1 MTNFKFSLLA
11 CSIAF
16 ALNASTAYAA
26 GRTNKPTNQTT
37 NQDSNLSEQLEQIN
51 VSGSTENSDTKTPP
65 KIAETVKTAKTLE
78 REQAN
83 NIKDIVKYET
93 GVTVVEAGRFG
104 QSGFAI
110 RGVDENRVAINID
123 GLRQAET
130 LSSQGFKELFEGYG
144 NFNNTRNGAE
154 IETLKEVNIT
164 KGANSIKSGSGSLGG
179 SVIYKTK
186 DARDYLLNK
195 DYYVSYKKGYATENN
210 QSFNTLTL
218 AGRYKK
224 FDALVVTTR
233 RNGHELEN
241 YDYKNADSLTQ
252 GKKREKADPYKI
264 EQDSTL
270 LKLSFNPTENH
281 RFTLAADLYEHRSRG
296 QDLSYTLKYQ
306 RSGNETPEVES
317 RHTNDK
323 TKRRN
328 ISFSYENF
336 SQTPFWDT
344 LKLTYSDQRI
354 KTRARTDEYCDA
366 GVTHCQGTEN
376 PTGLKLTNGK
386 ITRRNG
392 TDLQFKEKGTA
403 ADGTKTYDFDTFID
417 TNNQEIVG
425 KLTRKRAS
433 ETWYDCS
440 IFDCENKIKV
450 FKGENYYGHEGT
462 WKEAELEKKDINGKT
477 FARIKDG
484 GTYKNPIQSILPSSP
499 GFLERLWQE
508 RDLDTNTQQLNL
520 DLTKDFKTWRVEHN
534 LQYGSS
540 YNTTMKRMVNRAG
553 NDATDVQWWAE
564 RTLGTKTEW
573 WNSSEEIPQTCEDTS
588 WSAFLCPRVDP
599 EFSYLLPIKTKGK
612 SVYLFDNVV
621 ITDYLSFDLGYR
633 YDNIHYQPK
642 YKHGVTPK
650 LPDDIVKGLFIPLDN
665 KQSNNSDKVK
675 ENVKQNIDYIAKQ
688 NKKYKA
694 HSYSFASTIDPTSFL
709 RLQLKYSKGFRA
721 PTSDE
726 MYFTFKHP
734 DFTILPNTNLKPE
747 IAKTKEIAFTL
758 HNDDWGFISTSLFKT
773 NYKNFID
780 LIFKEKRNFAVGDR
794 GGNTLP
800 FSLYQNINRDSA
812 VVKGIEI
819 NSKVFLGK
827 MAKFMDGFNLSYKYT
842 YQKGRMNGN
851 IPMNAIQPKTMVYGL
866 GYDHPNHKFG
876 FDFYT
881 THVASKN
888 PEDTYNMFYKEEKKK
903 DSTIKWRS
911 KSYTILDLIGYVQP
925 IKNLTIRAG
934 VYNLTNRKYITW
946 DSARSIRSFGTSNVI
961 DQSTGQGINRF
972 YAPGRNYKMSVQ
984 FEF

>member
-1 MTNFKFSLLA
+1 
-11 CSIAF
+11 
-16 ALNASTAYAA
+16 
-26 GRTNKPTNQTT
+26 
-37 NQDSNLSEQLEQIN
+37 
-51 VSGSTENSDTKTPP
+51 
-65 KIAETVKTAKTLE
+65 
-78 REQAN
+78 
-83 NIKDIVKYET
+83 
-93 GVTVVEAGRFG
+93 
-104 QSGFAI
+104 
-110 RGVDENRVAINID
+110 
-123 GLRQAET
+123 
-130 LSSQGFKELFEGYG
+130 G

-306 RSGNETPEVES
+306 RSGNETDEVDS

-366 GVTHCQGTEN
+366 GVRYCEGTAN
-376 PTGLKLTNGK
+376 PAGLKLTNGK

-392 TDLQFKEKGTA
+392 SDLQFEKKGTSG
-403 ADGTKTYDFDTFID
+403 DIYDFDTFID
-417 TNNQEIVG
+417 TNGQKIKG
-425 KLTRKRAS
+425 KIKLGNPNY
-433 ETWYDCS
+433 TWYDCS
-440 IFDCENKIKV
+440 LFDCTKKMKV
-450 FKGENYYGHEGT
+450 FEGNSSSGYDGK
-462 WKEAELEKKDINGKT
+462 WKESELKIEEINGKK
-477 FARIKDG
+477 FAKIKNE
-484 GTYKNPIQSILPSSP
+484 TNSSKIKSILPYSP
-499 GFLERLWQE
+499 GYLEHLWQE

-540 YNTTMKRMVNRAG
+540 YNTTMKRMVNRVG
-553 NDATDVQWWAE
+553 NDASDVQWWAE
-564 RTLGTKTEW
+564 RTLGIKTEYYPKYR
-573 WNSSEEIPQTCEDTS
+573 EIPETCENTSS
-588 WSAFLCPRVDP
+588 WSANLCPRVDP
-599 EFSYLLPIKTKGK
+599 KFSFLLPIKTKEK

-650 LPDDIVKGLFIPLDN
+650 LPDDIVKGLFIPLPKGESCSWCASGHYEPNED
-665 KQSNNSDKVK
+665 QI
-675 ENVKQNIDYIAKQ
+675 KQNVIDNINYIASQK
-688 NKKYKA
+688 KKYKA

-773 NYKNFID
+773 
-780 LIFKEKRNFAVGDR
+780 
-794 GGNTLP
+794 
-800 FSLYQNINRDSA
+800 
-812 VVKGIEI
+812 
-819 NSKVFLGK
+819 
-827 MAKFMDGFNLSYKYT
+827 
-842 YQKGRMNGN
+842 
-851 IPMNAIQPKTMVYGL
+851 
-866 GYDHPNHKFG
+866 
-876 FDFYT
+876 
-881 THVASKN
+881 
-888 PEDTYNMFYKEEKKK
+888 
-903 DSTIKWRS
+903 
-911 KSYTILDLIGYVQP
+911 
-925 IKNLTIRAG
+925 
-934 VYNLTNRKYITW
+934 
-946 DSARSIRSFGTSNVI
+946 
-961 DQSTGQGINRF
+961 
-972 YAPGRNYKMSVQ
+972 
-984 FEF
+984 

>member
-1 MTNFKFSLLA
+1 M
-11 CSIAF
+11 
-16 ALNASTAYAA
+16 
-26 GRTNKPTNQTT
+26 
-37 NQDSNLSEQLEQIN
+37 N

-164 KGANSIKSGSGSLGG
+164 KGADSIKNGSGSLGG

-186 DARDYLLNK
+186 DARDYLINK

-224 FDALVVTTR
+224 FDVLVVTTS

-241 YDYKNADSLTQ
+241 YGYKNYNDKIQ

-281 RFTLAADLYEHRSRG
+281 RFTFAADLYEHRSRG

-306 RSGNETPEVES
+306 KTDPNLAEVDS

-344 LKLTYSDQRI
+344 LKITYSDQRI

-366 GVTHCQGTEN
+366 GVRHCEGTDN
-376 PTGLKLTNGK
+376 PTGLKVTDGK
-386 ITRRNG
+386 ITRRDG
-392 TDLQFKEKGTA
+392 SELQFEKKNKNNN
-403 ADGTKTYDFDTFID
+403 DEYNFNRFID
-417 TNNQEIVG
+417 TDGQVIDKG
-425 KLTRKRAS
+425 IKLGRTS

-440 IFDCENKIKV
+440 IFNCEKGTKIKV
-450 FKGENYYGHEGT
+450 FEGNNSYGHDGK
-462 WKEAELEKKDINGKT
+462 WKDVDLEIKTLNGKK
-477 FARIKDG
+477 FARINNINNSSKI
-484 GTYKNPIQSILPSSP
+484 KSILPSSP
-499 GFLERLWQE
+499 GYLERLWQE

-520 DLTKDFKTWRVEHN
+520 DLTKDFKTWHIEHN
-534 LQYGSS
+534 LQYGGS
-540 YNTTMKRMVNRAG
+540 YNTSMKRMVNRAG
-553 NDATDVQWWAE
+553 NDASDVQWWATP
-564 RTLGTKTEW
+564 TLGENLFGKPHTCAT
-573 WNSSEEIPQTCEDTS
+573 SSD
-588 WSAFLCPRVDP
+588 AYNANLCPRVDP
-599 EFSYLLPIKTKGK
+599 EFSYLLPIKTTGK

-642 YKHGVTPK
+642 YKHGITPK
-650 LPDDIVKGLFIPLDN
+650 LPDDIVKGLFIPLEKN
-665 KQSNNSDKVK
+665 KNDDEVK
-675 ENVKQNIDYIAKQ
+675 KNVQQNIDYIAKQ

-694 HSYSFASTIDPTSFL
+694 HSYSFVSTIDPTSFL
-709 RLQLKYSKGFRA
+709 RLQLKYSKGFRT

-734 DFTILPNTNLKPE
+734 DFTILPNTDLKPE

-758 HNDDWGFISTSLFKT
+758 HHDDWGFISTSLFKT
-773 NYKNFID
+773 NYRDFID
-780 LIFKEKRNFAVGDR
+780 LVYKGEKKFKVGKPKDQ
-794 GGNTLP
+794 GEISFDT
-800 FSLYQNINRDSA
+800 FQNINRDSA

-842 YQKGRMNGN
+842 YQKGRINGN

-866 GYDHPNHKFG
+866 GYDHPSQKFG
-876 FDFYT
+876 FNFYA
-881 THVASKN
+881 THVATKN
-888 PEDTYNMFYKEEKKK
+888 PEDTYNMFYKEEGKT

-961 DQSTGQGINRF
+961 EQSTGLGINRF

>member
-1 MTNFKFSLLA
+1 M
-11 CSIAF
+11 
-16 ALNASTAYAA
+16 
-26 GRTNKPTNQTT
+26 
-37 NQDSNLSEQLEQIN
+37 
-51 VSGSTENSDTKTPP
+51 
-65 KIAETVKTAKTLE
+65 
-78 REQAN
+78 
-83 NIKDIVKYET
+83 
-93 GVTVVEAGRFG
+93 
-104 QSGFAI
+104 
-110 RGVDENRVAINID
+110 
-123 GLRQAET
+123 
-130 LSSQGFKELFEGYG
+130 
-144 NFNNTRNGAE
+144 
-154 IETLKEVNIT
+154 
-164 KGANSIKSGSGSLGG
+164 
-179 SVIYKTK
+179 
-186 DARDYLLNK
+186 
-195 DYYVSYKKGYATENN
+195 
-210 QSFNTLTL
+210 
-218 AGRYKK
+218 
-224 FDALVVTTR
+224 VTTS

-241 YDYKNADSLTQ
+241 YGYKNYNDKIQ

-270 LKLSFNPTENH
+270 LKFSFNPTENH

-296 QDLSYTLKYQ
+296 QDLSYTLKYLK
-306 RSGNETPEVES
+306 TLDLPEDDS

-344 LKLTYSDQRI
+344 LKITFSKQKI

-366 GVTHCQGTEN
+366 GVRYCAGTDN

-386 ITRRNG
+386 ITRRDG
-392 TDLQFKEKGTA
+392 TDLKFKEKTTN
-403 ADGTKTYDFDTFID
+403 GTKGYDLDTFID
-417 TNNQEIVG
+417 TDDQEIKD
-425 KLTRKRAS
+425 KLTLRRAS

-440 IFDCENKIKV
+440 LYDCKKPV
-450 FKGENYYGHEGT
+450 TY
-462 WKEAELEKKDINGKT
+462 WKTVGWTKTAQKESLMLNDKFEQNGKT
-477 FARIKDG
+477 FARKKDADNK
-484 GTYKNPIQSILPSSP
+484 TYSILPSSP
-499 GFLERLWQE
+499 GYLERLWQE

-564 RTLGTKTEW
+564 RTLGKKYDFWTQKDTVE
-573 WNSSEEIPQTCEDTS
+573 TCEDAS
-588 WSAFLCPRVDP
+588 WNPNLCPRVDP
-599 EFSYLLPIKTKGK
+599 EFSYLLPIKTKEK

-650 LPDDIVKGLFIPLDN
+650 LPDDIVKGLFIPLPSGKNTNGDAE
-665 KQSNNSDKVK
+665 VK
-675 ENVKQNIDYIAKQ
+675 KNVQENIDYIAKQ

-780 LIFKEKRNFAVGDR
+780 LVYKGKREFEVGKPDDK
-794 GGNTLP
+794 GKIS

-842 YQKGRMNGN
+842 YQKGRMDGN

-866 GYDHPNHKFG
+866 GYDHPSQKFG
-876 FDFYT
+876 FNFYT

-888 PEDTYNMFYKEEKKK
+888 PEDTYDIYAEDKRQT
-903 DSTIKWRS
+903 DTSIKWRS

-961 DQSTGQGINRF
+961 EQTTGLGINRF

>member
-1 MTNFKFSLLA
+1 MQ
-11 CSIAF
+11 
-16 ALNASTAYAA
+16 LNQ
-26 GRTNKPTNQTT
+26 PT

-224 FDALVVTTR
+224 FDVLVVTTS

-241 YDYKNADSLTQ
+241 YGYKNYNDKIQ

-281 RFTLAADLYEHRSRG
+281 RFTFAADLYEHRSRG
-296 QDLSYTLKYQ
+296 KDLSYTLKYQ
-306 RSGNETPEVES
+306 RSGHETPEVES

-328 ISFSYENF
+328 ISFSYENY

-344 LKLTYSDQRI
+344 LKITYSDQHI
-354 KTRARTDEYCDA
+354 KTRARTDDYCDA
-366 GVTHCQGTEN
+366 GVRHCKGTEN
-376 PTGLKLTNGK
+376 PAGLTVTDGK
-386 ITRRNG
+386 ITRRDGSPLEFEEINNTATTNG
-392 TDLQFKEKGTA
+392 SSD
-403 ADGTKTYDFDTFID
+403 KTYDFDTFID
-417 TNNQEIVG
+417 TNGQKIKG
-425 KLTRKRAS
+425 KLNLGNANT
-433 ETWYDCS
+433 TWYDCL
-440 IFDCENKIKV
+440 IFDCENKTKIKV
-450 FKGENYYGHEGT
+450 FEGNSSSGYVGK
-462 WKEAELEKKDINGKT
+462 WKESELEIENLNGKN
-477 FARIKDG
+477 FARIKDRKDKSG
-484 GTYKNPIQSILPSSP
+484 RYNDPKIKSILPSSP
-499 GFLERLWQE
+499 GYLERLWQE

-553 NDATDVQWWAE
+553 YDATDVQWWATP
-564 RTLGTKTEW
+564 TLGKNIFDKPHTCKTTYEW
-573 WNSSEEIPQTCEDTS
+573 KAN
-588 WSAFLCPRVDP
+588 LCPVVDP
-599 EFSYLLPIKTKGK
+599 EFSYLLPIKTKEK

-633 YDNIHYQPK
+633 YDNIGYKPHYIAGIK
-642 YKHGVTPK
+642 PK
-650 LPDDIVKGLFIPLDN
+650 LPDDIVKGLYIPLPKGEEIWWNPGHYYDPTEE
-665 KQSNNSDKVK
+665 QI
-675 ENVKQNIDYIAKQ
+675 KQNAIDNIKYISNQK
-688 NKKYKA
+688 KKYKA
-694 HSYSFASTIDPTSFL
+694 HSYSFALTIDPTNFL

-734 DFTILPNTNLKPE
+734 DFTILPNTDLKPE

-773 NYKNFID
+773 NYRDFID
-780 LIFKEKRNFAVGDR
+780 LVYKGEKKFKVGKPGD
-794 GGNTLP
+794 
-800 FSLYQNINRDSA
+800 
-812 VVKGIEI
+812 E
-819 NSKVFLGK
+819 
-827 MAKFMDGFNLSYKYT
+827 
-842 YQKGRMNGN
+842 GN
-851 IPMNAIQPKTMVYGL
+851 I
-866 GYDHPNHKFG
+866 
-876 FDFYT
+876 
-881 THVASKN
+881 
-888 PEDTYNMFYKEEKKK
+888 
-903 DSTIKWRS
+903 
-911 KSYTILDLIGYVQP
+911 
-925 IKNLTIRAG
+925 
-934 VYNLTNRKYITW
+934 
-946 DSARSIRSFGTSNVI
+946 SFNI
-961 DQSTGQGINRF
+961 F
-972 YAPGRNYKMSVQ
+972 
-984 FEF
+984 

>member
-1 MTNFKFSLLA
+1 
-11 CSIAF
+11 
-16 ALNASTAYAA
+16 
-26 GRTNKPTNQTT
+26 
-37 NQDSNLSEQLEQIN
+37 SNVSEQLEQIN
-51 VSGSTENSDTKTPP
+51 VSGSTENTDTKAPP

-164 KGANSIKSGSGSLGG
+164 KGADSIKNGSGSLGG

-224 FDALVVTTR
+224 FDVLVVTTN

-241 YDYKNADSLTQ
+241 YGYKNYNDKIQ

-281 RFTLAADLYEHRSRG
+281 RFTFAADLYEHRSRG

-306 RSGNETPEVES
+306 RSGHEEPEVDS

-344 LKLTYSDQRI
+344 LKITYSDQRI

-366 GVTHCQGTEN
+366 GVRHCEGTDN

-386 ITRRNG
+386 ITRRDG
-392 TDLQFKEKGTA
+392 TELQFEEEKNTTTNSK
-403 ADGTKTYDFDTFID
+403 DKIYNFKKFID
-417 TNNQEIVG
+417 TDKKVIED
-425 KLTRKRAS
+425 KLALGYTS
-433 ETWYDCS
+433 DTWYDCS
-440 IFDCENKIKV
+440 IFDCKNKIKV
-450 FKGENYYGHEGT
+450 FEGNKFYGHDGK
-462 WKEAELEKKDINGKT
+462 WKEVELETKTLNGKT
-477 FARIKDG
+477 FARIKNE
-484 GTYKNPIQSILPSSP
+484 KNDRKIKSILPSSP
-499 GFLERLWQE
+499 GYLERLWQE

-520 DLTKDFKTWRVEHN
+520 DLTKDFKTWHIEHN
-534 LQYGSS
+534 LQYGGS
-540 YNTTMKRMVNRAG
+540 YNTAMKRMVNRAG
-553 NDATDVQWWAE
+553 NDASDVQWWAK
-564 RTLGTKTEW
+564 RTLGTKTDW
-573 WNSSEEIPQTCEDTS
+573 STQQEIPETCENTYSS
-588 WSAFLCPRVDP
+588 WNANLCPRVDP
-599 EFSYLLPIKTKGK
+599 EFSYLLPIKTTGK

-642 YKHGVTPK
+642 YKHGITPK
-650 LPDDIVKGLFIPLDN
+650 LPDDIVKGLFIPLDP
-665 KQSNNSDKVK
+665 NSSADKVK
-675 ENVKQNIDYIAKQ
+675 ENVQQNIDYIAKQ

-694 HSYSFASTIDPTSFL
+694 HSYSFVSTIDPTSFL
-709 RLQLKYSKGFRA
+709 RLQLKYSKGFRT

-734 DFTILPNTNLKPE
+734 DFTILPNTDLKPE
-747 IAKTKEIAFTL
+747 IAKTREIAFTL

-780 LIFKEKRNFAVGDR
+780 LIFKERKDFTLGS
-794 GGNTLP
+794 GGKSLP
-800 FSLYQNINRDSA
+800 FSLYQNINRDNASL
-812 VVKGIEI
+812 KGIEI

-851 IPMNAIQPKTMVYGL
+851 IPMNAIQPRTMVYGL

-888 PEDTYNMFYKEEKKK
+888 PEDTYNIFYKEEGKT

-961 DQSTGQGINRF
+961 DQTTGLGINRF

>member
-1 MTNFKFSLLA
+1 
-11 CSIAF
+11 
-16 ALNASTAYAA
+16 
-26 GRTNKPTNQTT
+26 
-37 NQDSNLSEQLEQIN
+37 QIN
-51 VSGSTENSDTKTPP
+51 VSGSTENSDSKTPP

-296 QDLSYTLKYQ
+296 QDLSYTLKYLK
-306 RSGNETPEVES
+306 TLDLPEDDS

-344 LKLTYSDQRI
+344 LKITFSKQKI

-366 GVTHCQGTEN
+366 GVRYCAGTDN
-376 PTGLKLTNGK
+376 PAGLKLTDGK
-386 ITRRNG
+386 ITRRDG
-392 TDLQFKEKGTA
+392 TELQFEEIKNKKTTTNSE
-403 ADGTKTYDFDTFID
+403 DKTYNFNRFID
-417 TNNQEIVG
+417 TDNKVIEG
-425 KLTRKRAS
+425 KLNLGNADD
-433 ETWYDCS
+433 TWYDCS
-440 IFDCENKIKV
+440 RFDCEKDKTIQV
-450 FKGENYYGHEGT
+450 FEGEYSYGHKGK
-462 WKEAELEKKDINGKT
+462 WKKSELEIENLNGKKL
-477 FARIKDG
+477 ARIKDRKD
-484 GTYKNPIQSILPSSP
+484 KNGRYNTKIKSILPYSP
-499 GFLERLWQE
+499 GYLERLWQE

-553 NDATDVQWWAE
+553 NDATDVQWWATP
-564 RTLGTKTEW
+564 TLGK
-573 WNSSEEIPQTCEDTS
+573 NIFDKPRTCEDS
-588 WSAFLCPRVDP
+588 WKAHLCPRVDP
-599 EFSYLLPIKTKGK
+599 EFSFLLPIKTK
-612 SVYLFDNVV
+612 
-621 ITDYLSFDLGYR
+621 
-633 YDNIHYQPK
+633 
-642 YKHGVTPK
+642 
-650 LPDDIVKGLFIPLDN
+650 
-665 KQSNNSDKVK
+665 
-675 ENVKQNIDYIAKQ
+675 
-688 NKKYKA
+688 
-694 HSYSFASTIDPTSFL
+694 
-709 RLQLKYSKGFRA
+709 
-721 PTSDE
+721 
-726 MYFTFKHP
+726 
-734 DFTILPNTNLKPE
+734 
-747 IAKTKEIAFTL
+747 
-758 HNDDWGFISTSLFKT
+758 
-773 NYKNFID
+773 
-780 LIFKEKRNFAVGDR
+780 EK
-794 GGNTLP
+794 
-800 FSLYQNINRDSA
+800 
-812 VVKGIEI
+812 
-819 NSKVFLGK
+819 
-827 MAKFMDGFNLSYKYT
+827 
-842 YQKGRMNGN
+842 
-851 IPMNAIQPKTMVYGL
+851 
-866 GYDHPNHKFG
+866 
-876 FDFYT
+876 
-881 THVASKN
+881 
-888 PEDTYNMFYKEEKKK
+888 
-903 DSTIKWRS
+903 
-911 KSYTILDLIGYVQP
+911 
-925 IKNLTIRAG
+925 
-934 VYNLTNRKYITW
+934 
-946 DSARSIRSFGTSNVI
+946 
-961 DQSTGQGINRF
+961 
-972 YAPGRNYKMSVQ
+972 
-984 FEF
+984 

>member
-1 MTNFKFSLLA
+1 
-11 CSIAF
+11 
-16 ALNASTAYAA
+16 
-26 GRTNKPTNQTT
+26 
-37 NQDSNLSEQLEQIN
+37 
-51 VSGSTENSDTKTPP
+51 
-65 KIAETVKTAKTLE
+65 
-78 REQAN
+78 
-83 NIKDIVKYET
+83 KDIVKYET

-224 FDALVVTTR
+224 FDALVVTTS

-344 LKLTYSDQRI
+344 LKITFSKQKI

-366 GVTHCQGTEN
+366 GVRYCEGTAN
-376 PTGLKLTNGK
+376 PAGLKLTKGK
-386 ITRRNG
+386 ITRRDG
-392 TDLQFKEKGTA
+392 TELQFEEIKNKTTTTNSK
-403 ADGTKTYDFDTFID
+403 DKTYNFNRFID
-417 TNNQEIVG
+417 TDNNVIEG
-425 KLTRKRAS
+425 KLTLGNAD

-440 IFDCENKIKV
+440 IFNCTNGAKMKV
-450 FKGENYYGHEGT
+450 FEGKNYYGYEGNL
-462 WKEAELEKKDINGKT
+462 KEVDLETEVLNGRK
-477 FARIKDG
+477 FARIKD
-484 GTYKNPIQSILPSSP
+484 KDNRKIKSILPYSP
-499 GFLERLWQE
+499 GYLERLWQE

-564 RTLGTKTEW
+564 RTLGKKYDFWTGQETLR
-573 WNSSEEIPQTCEDTS
+573 TCEDS
-588 WSAFLCPRVDP
+588 WKAHLCPRVDP
-599 EFSYLLPIKTKGK
+599 EFSYLLPIKTKEK

-642 YKHGVTPK
+642 YKHGITPK
-650 LPDDIVKGLFIPLDN
+650 LPDDIVKGLFIPLN
-665 KQSNNSDKVK
+665 PSSNTEEEVK
-675 ENVKQNIDYIAKQ
+675 KNVQQNIDYIAKQ

-694 HSYSFASTIDPTSFL
+694 HSYSFVSTIDPTSFL
-709 RLQLKYSKGFRA
+709 RLQLKYSKGFRT

-734 DFTILPNTNLKPE
+734 DFTILPNTDLKPE

-758 HNDDWGFISTSLFKT
+758 HHDDWGFISTSLFKT

-780 LIFKEKRNFAVGDR
+780 LIFKERKDFTLGS
-794 GGNTLP
+794 GGKSLP
-800 FSLYQNINRDSA
+800 FSLYQNINRDNASL
-812 VVKGIEI
+812 KGIEI

-888 PEDTYNMFYKEEKKK
+888 PEDTYNMFYKEEQKK

-961 DQSTGQGINRF
+961 EQTTGLGINRF

>member
-1 MTNFKFSLLA
+1 
-11 CSIAF
+11 
-16 ALNASTAYAA
+16 
-26 GRTNKPTNQTT
+26 
-37 NQDSNLSEQLEQIN
+37 IN

-164 KGANSIKSGSGSLGG
+164 KGADSIKNGSGSLGG

-186 DARDYLLNK
+186 DARDYLINK

-224 FDALVVTTR
+224 FDVLVVTTS

-241 YDYKNADSLTQ
+241 YGYKNYNDKIQ
-252 GKKREKADPYKI
+252 GKRREKADPYKI

-281 RFTLAADLYEHRSRG
+281 RFTFAADLYEHRSRG

-306 RSGNETPEVES
+306 RSGNETPEVDS

-366 GVTHCQGTEN
+366 GVRHCEGTDN

-392 TDLQFKEKGTA
+392 SDLQFKKK
-403 ADGTKTYDFDTFID
+403 DGSNDYDSDKFID
-417 TNNQEIVG
+417 TDDQVIEG
-425 KLTRKRAS
+425 KLALRRAS

-440 IFDCENKIKV
+440 IFNCKDKKIKAFENK
-450 FKGENYYGHEGT
+450 NSYGYDGN
-462 WKEAELEKKDINGKT
+462 WKEFELETKTLNGKT
-477 FARIKDG
+477 FARIKD
-484 GTYKNPIQSILPSSP
+484 KNDGNYNKIKSILPSSP
-499 GFLERLWQE
+499 GYLERLWQE

-520 DLTKDFKTWRVEHN
+520 DLTKDFKTWHIEHN
-534 LQYGSS
+534 LQYGGS
-540 YNTTMKRMVNRAG
+540 YNTAMKRMVNRAG
-553 NDATDVQWWAE
+553 YDAYDVQWWAK
-564 RTLGTKTEW
+564 RTLGTRYDFWTQQDIVETCATT
-573 WNSSEEIPQTCEDTS
+573 SSD
-588 WSAFLCPRVDP
+588 AYNANLCPRVDP
-599 EFSYLLPIKTKGK
+599 EFSYLLPIKTTGK
-612 SVYLFDNVV
+612 SVYLFDNFV

-642 YKHGVTPK
+642 YKHGITPK
-650 LPDDIVKGLFIPLDN
+650 LPDDIVKGLFIPLDP
-665 KQSNNSDKVK
+665 NSKTEEDVK
-675 ENVKQNIDYIAKQ
+675 KNVQQNIDYIAKQ

-694 HSYSFASTIDPTSFL
+694 HSYSFVSTIDPTSFL
-709 RLQLKYSKGFRA
+709 RLQLKYSKGFRT

-734 DFTILPNTNLKPE
+734 DFTILPNTDLKPE

-780 LIFKEKRNFAVGDR
+780 LIFKEKRSFKVGKP
-794 GGNTLP
+794 GSQGETLP
-800 FSLYQNINRDSA
+800 FSLYQNINRDNASL
-812 VVKGIEI
+812 KGIEI

-851 IPMNAIQPKTMVYGL
+851 IPMNAIQPRTMVYGL

-888 PEDTYNMFYKEEKKK
+888 PEDTYNMFYKEEKKP

>member
-1 MTNFKFSLLA
+1 M
-11 CSIAF
+11 
-16 ALNASTAYAA
+16 
-26 GRTNKPTNQTT
+26 
-37 NQDSNLSEQLEQIN
+37 
-51 VSGSTENSDTKTPP
+51 
-65 KIAETVKTAKTLE
+65 
-78 REQAN
+78 
-83 NIKDIVKYET
+83 VKYET

-306 RSGNETPEVES
+306 KTNSDLAEDDS

-344 LKLTYSDQRI
+344 LKITYSDQRI
-354 KTRARTDEYCDA
+354 KTRARTDDYCDA
-366 GVTHCQGTEN
+366 GVRHCKGTEN
-376 PTGLKLTNGK
+376 PAGLTVTNGK

-392 TDLQFKEKGTA
+392 SDLQFKESTSKG
-403 ADGTKTYDFDTFID
+403 YIDFKKFID
-417 TNNQEIVG
+417 INDQVIQD
-425 KLTRKRAS
+425 KLARKRSS

-440 IFDCENKIKV
+440 IFNCTNGAKMKVFEGKKYYGDEGNLKEVELETKEINGRKFAKIKHPDR
-450 FKGENYYGHEGT
+450 KIY
-462 WKEAELEKKDINGKT
+462 
-477 FARIKDG
+477 
-484 GTYKNPIQSILPSSP
+484 SIFPYSP
-499 GFLERLWQE
+499 GYLDRLWQE

-553 NDATDVQWWAE
+553 NDATDVQWWATP
-564 RTLGTKTEW
+564 TLGETE
-573 WNSSEEIPQTCEDTS
+573 TC
-588 WSAFLCPRVDP
+588 AYLYNANLCPRVDP
-599 EFSYLLPIKTKGK
+599 EFSFLLPIKTKEK

-650 LPDDIVKGLFIPLDN
+650 LPDDIVKGLFIPLPDN
-665 KQSNNSDKVK
+665 QSSNSDKVK

-773 NYKNFID
+773 NYRDFID
-780 LIFKEKRNFAVGDR
+780 LVYKGKKDFKLVS
-794 GGNTLP
+794 GGSTLP

-842 YQKGRMNGN
+842 YQKGRMDGN

-866 GYDHPNHKFG
+866 GYDHPSQKFG
-876 FDFYT
+876 FNFYT

-888 PEDTYNMFYKEEKKK
+888 PEDTYDIYAEDKKQTNT
-903 DSTIKWRS
+903 SIKWRS

-961 DQSTGQGINRF
+961 EQSTGLGINRF

>member
-1 MTNFKFSLLA
+1 MTNFRLNVLA
-11 CSIAF
+11 YSVMLGLTAGV
-16 ALNASTAYAA
+16 AYAA
-26 GRTNKPTNQTT
+26 QPTNQ
-37 NQDSNLSEQLEQIN
+37 NSNVSEQLEQIN

-224 FDALVVTTR
+224 FDALVVTTS

-241 YDYKNADSLTQ
+241 YGYKNYNDKIQ

-270 LKLSFNPTENH
+270 LKFSFNPTENH

-306 RSGNETPEVES
+306 RSGHETPEVES

-366 GVTHCQGTEN
+366 GVRHCQGTEN
-376 PTGLKLTNGK
+376 PAGLKLTDGK
-386 ITRRNG
+386 ITRRDG
-392 TDLQFKEKGTA
+392 SELKFKEIDK
-403 ADGTKTYDFDTFID
+403 KNKIYDFSKLID
-417 TNNQEIVG
+417 TNGEEIESG
-425 KLTRKRAS
+425 ITRNYD
-433 ETWYDCS
+433 EVWYDCS
-440 IFDCENKIKV
+440 IFDCKDSTKMKV
-450 FKGENYYGHEGT
+450 AEGT
-462 WKEAELEKKDINGKT
+462 SPYGYQGKWKNDVQLEEKNINGRT
-477 FARIKDG
+477 FARIKN
-484 GTYKNPIQSILPSSP
+484 GTYRKTFPILPSSP
-499 GFLERLWQE
+499 GYLERLWQE

-553 NDATDVQWWAE
+553 NDATDVQWWAK
-564 RTLGTKTEW
+564 RTLGFK
-573 WNSSEEIPQTCEDTS
+573 TS
-588 WSAFLCPRVDP
+588 WSAPPDTPETCEGSYTWNAFLCPRVDP
-599 EFSYLLPIKTKGK
+599 EFSYLLPIKTKEK

-665 KQSNNSDKVK
+665 NQSSNTNKVK
-675 ENVKQNIDYIAKQ
+675 ENVQKNIDYIAKQ

-726 MYFTFKHP
+726 MY
-734 DFTILPNTNLKPE
+734 
-747 IAKTKEIAFTL
+747 
-758 HNDDWGFISTSLFKT
+758 
-773 NYKNFID
+773 
-780 LIFKEKRNFAVGDR
+780 
-794 GGNTLP
+794 
-800 FSLYQNINRDSA
+800 
-812 VVKGIEI
+812 
-819 NSKVFLGK
+819 
-827 MAKFMDGFNLSYKYT
+827 
-842 YQKGRMNGN
+842 
-851 IPMNAIQPKTMVYGL
+851 
-866 GYDHPNHKFG
+866 
-876 FDFYT
+876 
-881 THVASKN
+881 
-888 PEDTYNMFYKEEKKK
+888 
-903 DSTIKWRS
+903 
-911 KSYTILDLIGYVQP
+911 
-925 IKNLTIRAG
+925 
-934 VYNLTNRKYITW
+934 
-946 DSARSIRSFGTSNVI
+946 
-961 DQSTGQGINRF
+961 
-972 YAPGRNYKMSVQ
+972 
-984 FEF
+984 

>member
-1 MTNFKFSLLA
+1 
-11 CSIAF
+11 
-16 ALNASTAYAA
+16 
-26 GRTNKPTNQTT
+26 
-37 NQDSNLSEQLEQIN
+37 
-51 VSGSTENSDTKTPP
+51 
-65 KIAETVKTAKTLE
+65 
-78 REQAN
+78 
-83 NIKDIVKYET
+83 
-93 GVTVVEAGRFG
+93 
-104 QSGFAI
+104 
-110 RGVDENRVAINID
+110 RVAINID

-224 FDALVVTTR
+224 FDVLVVTTS

-241 YDYKNADSLTQ
+241 YGYKNYNDKIQ

-281 RFTLAADLYEHRSRG
+281 RFTFAADLYEHRSRG

-344 LKLTYSDQRI
+344 LKITFSKQKI

-366 GVTHCQGTEN
+366 GVRHCQGTEN
-376 PTGLKLTNGK
+376 PTGLKLTKGK
-386 ITRRNG
+386 ITRRDG
-392 TDLQFKEKGTA
+392 SDLQFKEKKAGA
-403 ADGTKTYDFDTFID
+403 NGAGKTYDFDTFID

-564 RTLGTKTEW
+564 RTLGFKTSWYAPEGTP
-573 WNSSEEIPQTCEDTS
+573 ETCEDAS
-588 WSAFLCPRVDP
+588 WNANLCPRVDP
-599 EFSYLLPIKTKGK
+599 EFSYLLPIKTKEK

-621 ITDYLSFDLGYR
+621 ITDYLSFDLG
-633 YDNIHYQPK
+633 
-642 YKHGVTPK
+642 
-650 LPDDIVKGLFIPLDN
+650 
-665 KQSNNSDKVK
+665 
-675 ENVKQNIDYIAKQ
+675 
-688 NKKYKA
+688 
-694 HSYSFASTIDPTSFL
+694 
-709 RLQLKYSKGFRA
+709 
-721 PTSDE
+721 
-726 MYFTFKHP
+726 
-734 DFTILPNTNLKPE
+734 
-747 IAKTKEIAFTL
+747 
-758 HNDDWGFISTSLFKT
+758 
-773 NYKNFID
+773 
-780 LIFKEKRNFAVGDR
+780 
-794 GGNTLP
+794 
-800 FSLYQNINRDSA
+800 
-812 VVKGIEI
+812 
-819 NSKVFLGK
+819 
-827 MAKFMDGFNLSYKYT
+827 
-842 YQKGRMNGN
+842 
-851 IPMNAIQPKTMVYGL
+851 
-866 GYDHPNHKFG
+866 
-876 FDFYT
+876 
-881 THVASKN
+881 
-888 PEDTYNMFYKEEKKK
+888 
-903 DSTIKWRS
+903 
-911 KSYTILDLIGYVQP
+911 
-925 IKNLTIRAG
+925 
-934 VYNLTNRKYITW
+934 
-946 DSARSIRSFGTSNVI
+946 
-961 DQSTGQGINRF
+961 
-972 YAPGRNYKMSVQ
+972 
-984 FEF
+984 

>member
-1 MTNFKFSLLA
+1 M
-11 CSIAF
+11 
-16 ALNASTAYAA
+16 
-26 GRTNKPTNQTT
+26 
-37 NQDSNLSEQLEQIN
+37 
-51 VSGSTENSDTKTPP
+51 
-65 KIAETVKTAKTLE
+65 
-78 REQAN
+78 
-83 NIKDIVKYET
+83 
-93 GVTVVEAGRFG
+93 
-104 QSGFAI
+104 
-110 RGVDENRVAINID
+110 
-123 GLRQAET
+123 
-130 LSSQGFKELFEGYG
+130 
-144 NFNNTRNGAE
+144 
-154 IETLKEVNIT
+154 
-164 KGANSIKSGSGSLGG
+164 
-179 SVIYKTK
+179 
-186 DARDYLLNK
+186 
-195 DYYVSYKKGYATENN
+195 
-210 QSFNTLTL
+210 
-218 AGRYKK
+218 
-224 FDALVVTTR
+224 VTTS

-296 QDLSYTLKYQ
+296 QDLSYTLKYLK
-306 RSGNETPEVES
+306 TLDLPEDDS

-344 LKLTYSDQRI
+344 LKITFSKQKI

-366 GVTHCQGTEN
+366 GVRYCAGTDN
-376 PTGLKLTNGK
+376 PAGLKLTDGK
-386 ITRRNG
+386 ITRRDG
-392 TDLQFKEKGTA
+392 SPLQFQKKDTGN
-403 ADGTKTYDFDTFID
+403 DTYDFKKFID
-417 TNNQEIVG
+417 TDDRVIEN
-425 KLTRKRAS
+425 KLDLKRSS

-440 IFDCENKIKV
+440 IFNCEKGTKIQV
-450 FKGENYYGHEGT
+450 FAGNNYYGYDGKL
-462 WKEAELEKKDINGKT
+462 KESELEIENLNGKK
-477 FARIKDG
+477 FARIKDR
-484 GTYKNPIQSILPSSP
+484 KDENNRDNNKIKSIFPSSP
-499 GFLERLWQE
+499 GYLDRLWQE

-573 WNSSEEIPQTCEDTS
+573 STGKEIPQTCEYS
-588 WSAFLCPRVDP
+588 YNANLCPRVDP
-599 EFSYLLPIKTKGK
+599 EFSFLLPIKTKEK

-650 LPDDIVKGLFIPLDN
+650 LPDDIVKGLFIPLPN
-665 KQSNNSDKVK
+665 GKKNSNNDDAEVK
-675 ENVKQNIDYIAKQ
+675 KNVQQNIDYIAKQ

-780 LIFKEKRNFAVGDR
+780 LVYKGKQSFKLVSGGD
-794 GGNTLP
+794 TLP

-842 YQKGRMNGN
+842 YQKGRINGN

-866 GYDHPNHKFG
+866 GYDHPSQKFG
-876 FDFYT
+876 FNFYT

-888 PEDTYNMFYKEEKKK
+888 PEDTYDIYAEDKKQI
-903 DSTIKWRS
+903 DTSIKWRS

>member
-1 MTNFKFSLLA
+1 
-11 CSIAF
+11 
-16 ALNASTAYAA
+16 
-26 GRTNKPTNQTT
+26 
-37 NQDSNLSEQLEQIN
+37 
-51 VSGSTENSDTKTPP
+51 
-65 KIAETVKTAKTLE
+65 
-78 REQAN
+78 
-83 NIKDIVKYET
+83 
-93 GVTVVEAGRFG
+93 
-104 QSGFAI
+104 
-110 RGVDENRVAINID
+110 
-123 GLRQAET
+123 
-130 LSSQGFKELFEGYG
+130 
-144 NFNNTRNGAE
+144 
-154 IETLKEVNIT
+154 
-164 KGANSIKSGSGSLGG
+164 G

-366 GVTHCQGTEN
+366 GVRHCEGTAN
-376 PTGLKLTNGK
+376 PAGLKLTNGE
-386 ITRRNG
+386 ITRRDG
-392 TDLQFKEKGTA
+392 TPLQFKERSTA
-403 ADGTKTYDFDTFID
+403 ADGTKTYDFDKFID
-417 TNNQEIVG
+417 TDENVSGSGIVA
-425 KLTRKRAS
+425 KRAD

-440 IFDCENKIKV
+440 IFNCNDKTKIKV
-450 FKGENYYGHEGT
+450 FEGNKSYGYDGK
-462 WKEAELEKKDINGKT
+462 WKNSFDLETRVFNGKT
-477 FARIKDG
+477 FARIKG
-484 GTYKNPIQSILPSSP
+484 ANNKTYSILPSSP
-499 GFLERLWQE
+499 GYLERLWQE

-564 RTLGTKTEW
+564 RTLGTKKENW
-573 WNSSEEIPQTCEDTS
+573 WSSNEIPRTCEDS
-588 WSAFLCPRVDP
+588 WKAHLCPRVDP
-599 EFSYLLPIKTKGK
+599 EFSYLLPIKTKEK

-650 LPDDIVKGLFIPLDN
+650 LPDDIVKGLFIPL
-665 KQSNNSDKVK
+665 KNNPTPTPDEVK
-675 ENVKQNIDYIAKQ
+675 KNVQQNIDYIAKQ

-758 HNDDWGFISTSLFKT
+758 HHDDWGFISTSLFKT

-780 LIFKEKRNFAVGDR
+780 LIFKGEQDFAVG
-794 GGNTLP
+794 GGGGGRTLP

-842 YQKGRMNGN
+842 YQKGRMDGN

-866 GYDHPNHKFG
+866 GYDHPSQKFG
-876 FDFYT
+876 FNFYA

-888 PEDTYNMFYKEEKKK
+888 PEDTYDIYAKDKKQM
-903 DSTIKWRS
+903 DTSIKWRS

>member
-1 MTNFKFSLLA
+1 
-11 CSIAF
+11 
-16 ALNASTAYAA
+16 
-26 GRTNKPTNQTT
+26 
-37 NQDSNLSEQLEQIN
+37 
-51 VSGSTENSDTKTPP
+51 
-65 KIAETVKTAKTLE
+65 
-78 REQAN
+78 
-83 NIKDIVKYET
+83 
-93 GVTVVEAGRFG
+93 
-104 QSGFAI
+104 
-110 RGVDENRVAINID
+110 
-123 GLRQAET
+123 

-306 RSGNETPEVES
+306 RSGNETDEVDS

-366 GVTHCQGTEN
+366 GVRYCEGTAN
-376 PTGLKLTNGK
+376 PAGLKLTNGK

-392 TDLQFKEKGTA
+392 SDLQFEKKGTSG
-403 ADGTKTYDFDTFID
+403 DIYDFDTFID
-417 TNNQEIVG
+417 TNGQKIKG
-425 KLTRKRAS
+425 KIKLGNPNY
-433 ETWYDCS
+433 TWYDCS
-440 IFDCENKIKV
+440 LFDCTKKMKV
-450 FKGENYYGHEGT
+450 FEGNSSSGYDGK
-462 WKEAELEKKDINGKT
+462 WKESELKIEEINGKK
-477 FARIKDG
+477 FAKIKNE
-484 GTYKNPIQSILPSSP
+484 TNSSKIKSILPYSP
-499 GFLERLWQE
+499 GYLEHLWQE

-540 YNTTMKRMVNRAG
+540 YNTTMKRMVNRVG
-553 NDATDVQWWAE
+553 NDASDVQWWAE
-564 RTLGTKTEW
+564 RTLGIKTEYYPKYR
-573 WNSSEEIPQTCEDTS
+573 EIPETCENTSS
-588 WSAFLCPRVDP
+588 WSANLCPRVDP
-599 EFSYLLPIKTKGK
+599 KFSFLLPIKTKEK

-650 LPDDIVKGLFIPLDN
+650 LPDDIVKGLFIPLPKGESCSWCASGHHEPNED
-665 KQSNNSDKVK
+665 QI
-675 ENVKQNIDYIAKQ
+675 KQNVIDNINYIASQK
-688 NKKYKA
+688 KKYKA

-747 IAKTKEIAFTL
+747 IAKT
-758 HNDDWGFISTSLFKT
+758 
-773 NYKNFID
+773 
-780 LIFKEKRNFAVGDR
+780 
-794 GGNTLP
+794 
-800 FSLYQNINRDSA
+800 
-812 VVKGIEI
+812 
-819 NSKVFLGK
+819 
-827 MAKFMDGFNLSYKYT
+827 
-842 YQKGRMNGN
+842 
-851 IPMNAIQPKTMVYGL
+851 
-866 GYDHPNHKFG
+866 
-876 FDFYT
+876 
-881 THVASKN
+881 
-888 PEDTYNMFYKEEKKK
+888 
-903 DSTIKWRS
+903 
-911 KSYTILDLIGYVQP
+911 
-925 IKNLTIRAG
+925 
-934 VYNLTNRKYITW
+934 
-946 DSARSIRSFGTSNVI
+946 
-961 DQSTGQGINRF
+961 
-972 YAPGRNYKMSVQ
+972 
-984 FEF
+984 

>member
-1 MTNFKFSLLA
+1 
-11 CSIAF
+11 
-16 ALNASTAYAA
+16 
-26 GRTNKPTNQTT
+26 
-37 NQDSNLSEQLEQIN
+37 SEQLEQIN
-51 VSGSTENSDTKTPP
+51 VSGSTENSDSKTPP

-224 FDALVVTTR
+224 FDALVVTTS

-241 YDYKNADSLTQ
+241 YGYKNYNDKIQ

-306 RSGNETPEVES
+306 KTNSDLAEDDS

-328 ISFSYENF
+328 ISFSYENY

-344 LKLTYSDQRI
+344 LKITYSDQRI
-354 KTRARTDEYCDA
+354 KTRARTDDYCDA
-366 GVTHCQGTEN
+366 GVRHCKGTEN
-376 PTGLKLTNGK
+376 PAGLKLTDGE
-386 ITRRNG
+386 ITRRDGSPLQFQKKSMDTTNG
-392 TDLQFKEKGTA
+392 TEEI
-403 ADGTKTYDFDTFID
+403 YDFNKFID
-417 TNNQEIVG
+417 TNKKVIDSGIRPRRIN
-425 KLTRKRAS
+425 

-440 IFDCENKIKV
+440 IFDCENPEKMKV
-450 FKGENYYGHEGT
+450 FEGENSYGTTGT
-462 WKEAELEKKDINGKT
+462 WKKDVELEKRVLNDRN
-477 FARIKDG
+477 FARIKN
-484 GTYKNPIQSILPSSP
+484 KNNSSRIKSILPSSP
-499 GFLERLWQE
+499 GYLERLWQE

-564 RTLGTKTEW
+564 RTLGTKTEYFPVR
-573 WNSSEEIPQTCEDTS
+573 EVPETCENTTSS
-588 WSAFLCPRVDP
+588 WSANLCPRVDP
-599 EFSYLLPIKTKGK
+599 EFSYLLPIKTKEK

-650 LPDDIVKGLFIPLDN
+650 LPDDIVKGLFIPLPKGSPCDYCTDGY
-665 KQSNNSDKVK
+665 SSPD
-675 ENVKQNIDYIAKQ
+675 ENQIKQNVIDNINYIASQK
-688 NKKYKA
+688 KKYKA
-694 HSYSFASTIDPTSFL
+694 HSYSFASTIEPTNFL

-747 IAKTKEIAFTL
+747 ISKTKEIAFTL

-773 NYKNFID
+773 NYRDFID
-780 LIFKEKRNFAVGDR
+780 LVYKGKREFKLVS
-794 GGNTLP
+794 GGSTLP

-842 YQKGRMNGN
+842 YQKGRMDGN

-866 GYDHPNHKFG
+866 GYDHPSQKFG
-876 FDFYT
+876 FNFYA
-881 THVASKN
+881 THVATKN
-888 PEDTYNMFYKEEKKK
+888 PEDTYDIYAKERGER
-903 DSTIKWRS
+903 DTTIKWRS

-961 DQSTGQGINRF
+961 EQTTGLGINRF

>member
-1 MTNFKFSLLA
+1 M
-11 CSIAF
+11 
-16 ALNASTAYAA
+16 
-26 GRTNKPTNQTT
+26 
-37 NQDSNLSEQLEQIN
+37 N

-164 KGANSIKSGSGSLGG
+164 KGADSIKNGSGSLGG

-224 FDALVVTTR
+224 FDVLVVTTS

-241 YDYKNADSLTQ
+241 YGYKNYNDKIQ
-252 GKKREKADPYKI
+252 GKRREKADPYKI

-281 RFTLAADLYEHRSRG
+281 RFTFAADLYEHRSRG

-306 RSGNETPEVES
+306 RSGNETDEVDS

-366 GVTHCQGTEN
+366 GVRDCEGTAN
-376 PTGLKLTNGK
+376 PAGLKLTDGK
-386 ITRRNG
+386 ITRRDG
-392 TDLQFKEKGTA
+392 SDLKFKKNN
-403 ADGTKTYDFDTFID
+403 DDDTYNSKTFID
-417 TNNQEIVG
+417 TNEKEIESG
-425 KLTRKRAS
+425 IKR
-433 ETWYDCS
+433 ERYNEVWYDCS
-440 IFDCENKIKV
+440 IFDCNNKIKA
-450 FKGENYYGHEGT
+450 FGSKDRYGSMGE
-462 WKEAELEKKDINGKT
+462 WKEFDIETKTLNGKK
-477 FARIKDG
+477 FARIKDSSNSSNSSYR
-484 GTYKNPIQSILPSSP
+484 TIYSIFPDSP
-499 GFLERLWQE
+499 GYLERLWQE

-520 DLTKDFKTWRVEHN
+520 DLTKDFKTWHIEHN
-534 LQYGSS
+534 LQYGGS
-540 YNTTMKRMVNRAG
+540 YNTAMKRMVNRAG
-553 NDATDVQWWAE
+553 YDAYDVQWWAQ
-564 RTLGTKTEW
+564 RTLGETYDYLQGKYI
-573 WNSSEEIPQTCEDTS
+573 EETCANTS
-588 WSAFLCPRVDP
+588 QWKANLCPAVDP
-599 EFSYLLPIKTKGK
+599 EFSYLLPIKTTGK
-612 SVYLFDNVV
+612 SVYLFDNFV

-642 YKHGVTPK
+642 YKHGITPK
-650 LPDDIVKGLFIPLDN
+650 LPDDIVKGLFIPLN
-665 KQSNNSDKVK
+665 PSSNPDKVK
-675 ENVKQNIDYIAKQ
+675 ENVQQNIDYIAKQ

-694 HSYSFASTIDPTSFL
+694 HSYSFVSTIDPTSFL
-709 RLQLKYSKGFRA
+709 RLQLKYSKGFRT

-734 DFTILPNTNLKPE
+734 DFTILPNTDLKPE

-780 LIFKEKRNFAVGDR
+780 LIFKEKRSFKVGKP
-794 GGNTLP
+794 GSQGETLP
-800 FSLYQNINRDSA
+800 FSLYQNINRDNASL
-812 VVKGIEI
+812 KGIEI

-842 YQKGRMNGN
+842 YQKGRMDGN

-866 GYDHPNHKFG
+866 GYDHPSQKFG
-876 FDFYT
+876 FNFYT

-888 PEDTYNMFYKEEKKK
+888 PEDTYDIYAEDKQQT
-903 DSTIKWRS
+903 DTSIKWRS

-961 DQSTGQGINRF
+961 EQTTGLGINRF

>member
-1 MTNFKFSLLA
+1 
-11 CSIAF
+11 
-16 ALNASTAYAA
+16 
-26 GRTNKPTNQTT
+26 
-37 NQDSNLSEQLEQIN
+37 
-51 VSGSTENSDTKTPP
+51 
-65 KIAETVKTAKTLE
+65 
-78 REQAN
+78 
-83 NIKDIVKYET
+83 
-93 GVTVVEAGRFG
+93 
-104 QSGFAI
+104 
-110 RGVDENRVAINID
+110 
-123 GLRQAET
+123 
-130 LSSQGFKELFEGYG
+130 
-144 NFNNTRNGAE
+144 NNTRNGAE

-306 RSGNETPEVES
+306 RSGNETDEVDS

-366 GVTHCQGTEN
+366 GVRYCEGTAN
-376 PTGLKLTNGK
+376 PAGLKLTNGK

-392 TDLQFKEKGTA
+392 SDLQFEKKGTSG
-403 ADGTKTYDFDTFID
+403 DIYDFDTFID
-417 TNNQEIVG
+417 TNGQKIKG
-425 KLTRKRAS
+425 KIKLGNPNY
-433 ETWYDCS
+433 TWYDCS
-440 IFDCENKIKV
+440 LFDCTKKMKV
-450 FKGENYYGHEGT
+450 FEGNSSSGYDGK
-462 WKEAELEKKDINGKT
+462 WKESELKIEEINGKK
-477 FARIKDG
+477 FAKIKNE
-484 GTYKNPIQSILPSSP
+484 TNSSKIKSILPYSP
-499 GFLERLWQE
+499 GYLEHLWQE

-540 YNTTMKRMVNRAG
+540 YNTTMKRMVNRVG
-553 NDATDVQWWAE
+553 NDASDVQWWAE
-564 RTLGTKTEW
+564 RTLGIKTEYYPKYR
-573 WNSSEEIPQTCEDTS
+573 EIPETCENTSS
-588 WSAFLCPRVDP
+588 WSANLCPRVDP
-599 EFSYLLPIKTKGK
+599 KFSFLLPIKTKEK

-650 LPDDIVKGLFIPLDN
+650 LPDDIVKGLFIPLPKGESCSWCASGHYEPNED
-665 KQSNNSDKVK
+665 QI
-675 ENVKQNIDYIAKQ
+675 KQNVIDNINYIASQK
-688 NKKYKA
+688 KKYKA

-758 HNDDWGFISTSLFKT
+758 HNDDWGFISTSLF
-773 NYKNFID
+773 
-780 LIFKEKRNFAVGDR
+780 
-794 GGNTLP
+794 
-800 FSLYQNINRDSA
+800 
-812 VVKGIEI
+812 
-819 NSKVFLGK
+819 
-827 MAKFMDGFNLSYKYT
+827 
-842 YQKGRMNGN
+842 
-851 IPMNAIQPKTMVYGL
+851 
-866 GYDHPNHKFG
+866 
-876 FDFYT
+876 
-881 THVASKN
+881 
-888 PEDTYNMFYKEEKKK
+888 
-903 DSTIKWRS
+903 
-911 KSYTILDLIGYVQP
+911 
-925 IKNLTIRAG
+925 
-934 VYNLTNRKYITW
+934 
-946 DSARSIRSFGTSNVI
+946 
-961 DQSTGQGINRF
+961 
-972 YAPGRNYKMSVQ
+972 
-984 FEF
+984 

>member
-1 MTNFKFSLLA
+1 M
-11 CSIAF
+11 
-16 ALNASTAYAA
+16 
-26 GRTNKPTNQTT
+26 
-37 NQDSNLSEQLEQIN
+37 
-51 VSGSTENSDTKTPP
+51 
-65 KIAETVKTAKTLE
+65 
-78 REQAN
+78 
-83 NIKDIVKYET
+83 
-93 GVTVVEAGRFG
+93 
-104 QSGFAI
+104 
-110 RGVDENRVAINID
+110 
-123 GLRQAET
+123 
-130 LSSQGFKELFEGYG
+130 
-144 NFNNTRNGAE
+144 
-154 IETLKEVNIT
+154 
-164 KGANSIKSGSGSLGG
+164 
-179 SVIYKTK
+179 
-186 DARDYLLNK
+186 
-195 DYYVSYKKGYATENN
+195 
-210 QSFNTLTL
+210 
-218 AGRYKK
+218 
-224 FDALVVTTR
+224 VTTS

-252 GKKREKADPYKI
+252 GKRREKADPYKI

-306 RSGNETPEVES
+306 KTDPDLPEKDS

-344 LKLTYSDQRI
+344 LKITYSDQRI
-354 KTRARTDEYCDA
+354 KTRARTDDYCDA
-366 GVTHCQGTEN
+366 GVRYCEGTAN
-376 PTGLKLTNGK
+376 PAGLKVTDGK
-386 ITRRNG
+386 ITRRDG
-392 TDLQFKEKGTA
+392 TELQFEKKEGTS
-403 ADGTKTYDFDTFID
+403 DGTYDFKKFID
-417 TNNQEIVG
+417 TDNNVIQD
-425 KLTRKRAS
+425 KLKLGNAND
-433 ETWYDCS
+433 TWYDCS
-440 IFDCENKIKV
+440 IFNCENGTKIKV
-450 FKGENYYGHEGT
+450 FEGNKSYGHDGK
-462 WKEAELEKKDINGKT
+462 WKEVELETKELNGRK
-477 FARIKDG
+477 FARIKDKDNNN
-484 GTYKNPIQSILPSSP
+484 YNYNKIKSILPSSP
-499 GFLERLWQE
+499 GYLDRLWQE

-564 RTLGTKTEW
+564 PTLGKDLFGNPRTCATSG
-573 WNSSEEIPQTCEDTS
+573 WN
-588 WSAFLCPRVDP
+588 ANLCPRVDP

-780 LIFKEKRNFAVGDR
+780 LIFKETRNFAVGDR
-794 GGNTLP
+794 GGSTLP

-866 GYDHPNHKFG
+866 GYDHPSQKFG
-876 FDFYT
+876 FNFYA

-888 PEDTYNMFYKEEKKK
+888 PEDTYNMFYKEENKK

-961 DQSTGQGINRF
+961 EQTTGQGINRF

>member
-1 MTNFKFSLLA
+1 MTNFRLNVLA
-11 CSIAF
+11 YSVMLGLTAGV
-16 ALNASTAYAA
+16 AYAA
-26 GRTNKPTNQTT
+26 QPT

-224 FDALVVTTR
+224 FDVLVVTTS

-241 YDYKNADSLTQ
+241 YGYKNYNDKIQ

-281 RFTLAADLYEHRSRG
+281 RFTFAADLYEHRSRG
-296 QDLSYTLKYQ
+296 KDLSYTLKYQ
-306 RSGNETPEVES
+306 RSGHETPEVES

-328 ISFSYENF
+328 ISFSYENY

-344 LKLTYSDQRI
+344 LKITYSDQHI
-354 KTRARTDEYCDA
+354 KTRARTDDYCDA
-366 GVTHCQGTEN
+366 GVRHCKGTEN
-376 PTGLKLTNGK
+376 PAGLTVTDGK
-386 ITRRNG
+386 ITRRDGSPLEFEEINNTATTNG
-392 TDLQFKEKGTA
+392 SSD
-403 ADGTKTYDFDTFID
+403 KTYDFDTFID
-417 TNNQEIVG
+417 TNGQKIKG
-425 KLTRKRAS
+425 KLNLGNANT
-433 ETWYDCS
+433 TWYDCL
-440 IFDCENKIKV
+440 IFDCENKTKIKV
-450 FKGENYYGHEGT
+450 FEGNSSSGYVGK
-462 WKEAELEKKDINGKT
+462 WKESELEIENLNGKN
-477 FARIKDG
+477 FARIKDRKDKSG
-484 GTYKNPIQSILPSSP
+484 RYNDPKIKSILPSSP
-499 GFLERLWQE
+499 GYLERLWQE

-553 NDATDVQWWAE
+553 YDATDVQWWATP
-564 RTLGTKTEW
+564 TLGKNIFDKPHTCKTTYEW
-573 WNSSEEIPQTCEDTS
+573 KAN
-588 WSAFLCPRVDP
+588 LCPVVDP
-599 EFSYLLPIKTKGK
+599 EFSYLLPIKTKEK

-633 YDNIHYQPK
+633 YDNIGYKPHYIAGIK
-642 YKHGVTPK
+642 PK
-650 LPDDIVKGLFIPLDN
+650 LPDDIVKGLYIPLPKGEEIWWNPGHYYDPTEE
-665 KQSNNSDKVK
+665 QI
-675 ENVKQNIDYIAKQ
+675 KQNAIDNIKYISNQK
-688 NKKYKA
+688 KKYKA
-694 HSYSFASTIDPTSFL
+694 HSYSFALTIDPTNFL

-734 DFTILPNTNLKPE
+734 DFTILPNTDLKPE

-773 NYKNFID
+773 NYRDFID
-780 LIFKEKRNFAVGDR
+780 LVYKGEKKFKVGKPGD
-794 GGNTLP
+794 
-800 FSLYQNINRDSA
+800 
-812 VVKGIEI
+812 E
-819 NSKVFLGK
+819 
-827 MAKFMDGFNLSYKYT
+827 
-842 YQKGRMNGN
+842 GN
-851 IPMNAIQPKTMVYGL
+851 I
-866 GYDHPNHKFG
+866 
-876 FDFYT
+876 
-881 THVASKN
+881 
-888 PEDTYNMFYKEEKKK
+888 
-903 DSTIKWRS
+903 
-911 KSYTILDLIGYVQP
+911 
-925 IKNLTIRAG
+925 
-934 VYNLTNRKYITW
+934 
-946 DSARSIRSFGTSNVI
+946 SFNI
-961 DQSTGQGINRF
+961 F
-972 YAPGRNYKMSVQ
+972 
-984 FEF
+984 

>member
-1 MTNFKFSLLA
+1 
-11 CSIAF
+11 
-16 ALNASTAYAA
+16 
-26 GRTNKPTNQTT
+26 
-37 NQDSNLSEQLEQIN
+37 SEQLEQIN

-164 KGANSIKSGSGSLGG
+164 KGADSIKNGSGSLGG

-186 DARDYLLNK
+186 DARDYLINK

-224 FDALVVTTR
+224 FDVLVVTTS

-241 YDYKNADSLTQ
+241 YGYKNYNDKIQ

-281 RFTLAADLYEHRSRG
+281 RFTFAADLYEHRSRG

-306 RSGNETPEVES
+306 KTDPNLAEVDS

-344 LKLTYSDQRI
+344 LKITYSDQRI

-366 GVTHCQGTEN
+366 GVRHCEGTDN
-376 PTGLKLTNGK
+376 PTGLKVTDGK
-386 ITRRNG
+386 ITRRDG
-392 TDLQFKEKGTA
+392 SELQFEKKNKNNN
-403 ADGTKTYDFDTFID
+403 DEYNFNRFID
-417 TNNQEIVG
+417 TDGQVIDKG
-425 KLTRKRAS
+425 IKLGRTS

-440 IFDCENKIKV
+440 IFNCEKGTKIKV
-450 FKGENYYGHEGT
+450 FEGNNSYGHDGK
-462 WKEAELEKKDINGKT
+462 WKDVDLEIKTLNGKK
-477 FARIKDG
+477 FARINNINNSSKI
-484 GTYKNPIQSILPSSP
+484 KSILPSSP
-499 GFLERLWQE
+499 GYLERLWQE

-520 DLTKDFKTWRVEHN
+520 DLTKDFKTWHIEHN
-534 LQYGSS
+534 LQYGGS
-540 YNTTMKRMVNRAG
+540 YNTSMKRMVNRAG
-553 NDATDVQWWAE
+553 NDASDVQWWATP
-564 RTLGTKTEW
+564 TLGENLFGKPHTCAT
-573 WNSSEEIPQTCEDTS
+573 SSD
-588 WSAFLCPRVDP
+588 AYNANLCPRVDP
-599 EFSYLLPIKTKGK
+599 EFSYLLPIKTTGK
-612 SVYLFDNVV
+612 SVYLFDNFV

-642 YKHGVTPK
+642 YKHGITPK
-650 LPDDIVKGLFIPLDN
+650 LPDDIVKGLFIPLP
-665 KQSNNSDKVK
+665 NNSNSKPDEVK
-675 ENVKQNIDYIAKQ
+675 KNVQQNIDYIAKQ

-694 HSYSFASTIDPTSFL
+694 HSYSFVSTIDPTSFL
-709 RLQLKYSKGFRA
+709 RLQLKYSKGFRT

-734 DFTILPNTNLKPE
+734 DFTILPNTDLKPE

-780 LIFKEKRNFAVGDR
+780 LIFKGEKDFPLVS
-794 GGNTLP
+794 GGKTLP
-800 FSLYQNINRDSA
+800 FSLYQNINRDNASL
-812 VVKGIEI
+812 KGIEI

-888 PEDTYNMFYKEEKKK
+888 PEDTYDIYAEDKKQ
-903 DSTIKWRS
+903 SNTSIKWRS

-961 DQSTGQGINRF
+961 EQTTGLGINRF

>member
-1 MTNFKFSLLA
+1 
-11 CSIAF
+11 
-16 ALNASTAYAA
+16 
-26 GRTNKPTNQTT
+26 
-37 NQDSNLSEQLEQIN
+37 SNLSEQLEQIN

-252 GKKREKADPYKI
+252 GKRREKADPYKI

-366 GVTHCQGTEN
+366 GVRHCEGTAN

-386 ITRRNG
+386 ITRRDG
-392 TDLQFKEKGTA
+392 SELKFKKNQ
-403 ADGTKTYDFDTFID
+403 DDSTYNSKKFID
-417 TNNQEIVG
+417 TNEKEIED
-425 KLTRKRAS
+425 KLALGYAS
-433 ETWYDCS
+433 QTWYDCS
-440 IFDCENKIKV
+440 IFDCNNKIKAWGD
-450 FKGENYYGHEGT
+450 KGKYGLTGE
-462 WKEAELEKKDINGKT
+462 WKEFDIEKKTLNGKK
-477 FARIKDG
+477 FARIKDSSNSSNSG
-484 GTYKNPIQSILPSSP
+484 YKTIYSILPSSP
-499 GFLERLWQE
+499 GYLERSWQE

-520 DLTKDFKTWRVEHN
+520 DLTKDFKTWHIEHN
-534 LQYGSS
+534 LQYGGS
-540 YNTTMKRMVNRAG
+540 YNTAMKRMVNRAG
-553 NDATDVQWWAE
+553 YNAYDVQWWAP
-564 RTLGTKTEW
+564 RTLGTIGDTE
-573 WNSSEEIPQTCEDTS
+573 ETCASTYQ
-588 WSAFLCPRVDP
+588 WKANLCPAVDP
-599 EFSYLLPIKTKGK
+599 EFSYLLPIKTKEK

-650 LPDDIVKGLFIPLDN
+650 LPDDIVKELFIPLKN
-665 KQSNNSDKVK
+665 SNDVK
-675 ENVKQNIDYIAKQ
+675 KNVQENIDYIAKQ

-694 HSYSFASTIDPTSFL
+694 HSYSFVSTIDPTSFL

-758 HNDDWGFISTSLFKT
+758 HHDDWGFISTSLFKT

-780 LIFKEKRNFAVGDR
+780 LIFKGEKKFKVGDPR
-794 GGNTLP
+794 SQGETLP
-800 FSLYQNINRDSA
+800 FSLYQNINIDNASL
-812 VVKGIEI
+812 KGIEI

-961 DQSTGQGINRF
+961 DQSTGLGINRF

>member
-1 MTNFKFSLLA
+1 
-11 CSIAF
+11 
-16 ALNASTAYAA
+16 
-26 GRTNKPTNQTT
+26 
-37 NQDSNLSEQLEQIN
+37 SEQLEQIN
-51 VSGSTENSDTKTPP
+51 VSGSTENSDSKTPP

-296 QDLSYTLKYQ
+296 QDLSYTLKYLK
-306 RSGNETPEVES
+306 TLDLPEDDS

-344 LKLTYSDQRI
+344 LKITFSKQKI

-366 GVTHCQGTEN
+366 GVRYCAGTDN
-376 PTGLKLTNGK
+376 PAGLKLTDGK
-386 ITRRNG
+386 ITRRDG
-392 TDLQFKEKGTA
+392 TELQFEEIKNKKTTTNSE
-403 ADGTKTYDFDTFID
+403 DKTYNFNRFID
-417 TNNQEIVG
+417 TDNKVIEG
-425 KLTRKRAS
+425 KLNLGNADD
-433 ETWYDCS
+433 TWYDCS
-440 IFDCENKIKV
+440 RFDCEKDKTIQV
-450 FKGENYYGHEGT
+450 FEGEYSYGHKGK
-462 WKEAELEKKDINGKT
+462 WKKSELEIENLNGKKL
-477 FARIKDG
+477 ARIKDRKD
-484 GTYKNPIQSILPSSP
+484 KNGRYNTKIKSILPYSP
-499 GFLERLWQE
+499 GYLERLWQE

-553 NDATDVQWWAE
+553 NDATDVQWWATP
-564 RTLGTKTEW
+564 TLGK
-573 WNSSEEIPQTCEDTS
+573 NIFDKPRTCEDS
-588 WSAFLCPRVDP
+588 WKAHLCPRVDP
-599 EFSYLLPIKTKGK
+599 EFSFLLPIKTKEK

-650 LPDDIVKGLFIPLDN
+650 LPDDIVKGLFIPLND
-665 KQSNNSDKVK
+665 KHNNNDDEVK
-675 ENVKQNIDYIAKQ
+675 KNVQQNIDYIAKQ

-694 HSYSFASTIDPTSFL
+694 HSYSFVSTIDPTSFL

-773 NYKNFID
+773 NYRDFID
-780 LIFKEKRNFAVGDR
+780 LVYKGKREFKLVSGGD
-794 GGNTLP
+794 TLP

-842 YQKGRMNGN
+842 YQKGRMDGN

-866 GYDHPNHKFG
+866 GYDHPSQKFG
-876 FDFYT
+876 FNFYT
-881 THVASKN
+881 THVATKN
-888 PEDTYNMFYKEEKKK
+888 PEDTYNMFYKEEGKK

-911 KSYTILDLIGYVQP
+911 KSYTTIDLLGYIKP

-961 DQSTGQGINRF
+961 DQKTGQGINRF

>member
-1 MTNFKFSLLA
+1 M
-11 CSIAF
+11 
-16 ALNASTAYAA
+16 
-26 GRTNKPTNQTT
+26 
-37 NQDSNLSEQLEQIN
+37 
-51 VSGSTENSDTKTPP
+51 
-65 KIAETVKTAKTLE
+65 
-78 REQAN
+78 
-83 NIKDIVKYET
+83 
-93 GVTVVEAGRFG
+93 
-104 QSGFAI
+104 
-110 RGVDENRVAINID
+110 
-123 GLRQAET
+123 
-130 LSSQGFKELFEGYG
+130 
-144 NFNNTRNGAE
+144 
-154 IETLKEVNIT
+154 
-164 KGANSIKSGSGSLGG
+164 
-179 SVIYKTK
+179 
-186 DARDYLLNK
+186 
-195 DYYVSYKKGYATENN
+195 
-210 QSFNTLTL
+210 
-218 AGRYKK
+218 
-224 FDALVVTTR
+224 VTTS

-241 YDYKNADSLTQ
+241 YGYKNYNDKIQ
-252 GKKREKADPYKI
+252 GKRREKADPYKI

-281 RFTLAADLYEHRSRG
+281 RFTFAADLYEHRSRG

-306 RSGNETPEVES
+306 RSGNETPEVDS

-366 GVTHCQGTEN
+366 GVRHCEGTDN

-392 TDLQFKEKGTA
+392 SDLQFKKK
-403 ADGTKTYDFDTFID
+403 DGSNDYDSDKFID
-417 TNNQEIVG
+417 TDDQVIEG
-425 KLTRKRAS
+425 KLALRRAS

-440 IFDCENKIKV
+440 IFNCKDKKIKAFENK
-450 FKGENYYGHEGT
+450 NSYGYDGN
-462 WKEAELEKKDINGKT
+462 WKEFELETKTLNGKT
-477 FARIKDG
+477 FARIKD
-484 GTYKNPIQSILPSSP
+484 KNDGNYNKIKSILPSSP
-499 GFLERLWQE
+499 GYLERLWQE

-520 DLTKDFKTWRVEHN
+520 DLTKDFKTWHIEHN
-534 LQYGSS
+534 LQYGGS
-540 YNTTMKRMVNRAG
+540 YNTAMKRMVNRAG
-553 NDATDVQWWAE
+553 YDAYDVQWWAK
-564 RTLGTKTEW
+564 RTLGTRYDFWTQQDIVETCATT
-573 WNSSEEIPQTCEDTS
+573 SSD
-588 WSAFLCPRVDP
+588 AYNANLCPRVDP
-599 EFSYLLPIKTKGK
+599 EFSYLLPIKTTGK
-612 SVYLFDNVV
+612 SVYLFDNFV

-642 YKHGVTPK
+642 YKHGITPK
-650 LPDDIVKGLFIPLDN
+650 LPDDIVKGLFIPLDP
-665 KQSNNSDKVK
+665 NSKTEEDVK
-675 ENVKQNIDYIAKQ
+675 KNVQQNIDYIAKQ

-694 HSYSFASTIDPTSFL
+694 HSYSFVSTIDPTSFL
-709 RLQLKYSKGFRA
+709 RLQLKYSKGFRT

-734 DFTILPNTNLKPE
+734 DFTILPNTDLKPE

-780 LIFKEKRNFAVGDR
+780 LIFKEKRSFKVGKP
-794 GGNTLP
+794 GSQGETLP
-800 FSLYQNINRDSA
+800 FSLYQNINRDNASL
-812 VVKGIEI
+812 KGIEI

-851 IPMNAIQPKTMVYGL
+851 IPMNAIQPRTMVYGL

-888 PEDTYNMFYKEEKKK
+888 PEDTYNMFYKEEKKP

>member
-1 MTNFKFSLLA
+1 
-11 CSIAF
+11 
-16 ALNASTAYAA
+16 
-26 GRTNKPTNQTT
+26 
-37 NQDSNLSEQLEQIN
+37 SEQLEQIN
-51 VSGSTENSDTKTPP
+51 VSGSTENSDTKAPP

-164 KGANSIKSGSGSLGG
+164 KGADSIKNGSGSLGG

-224 FDALVVTTR
+224 FDVLVVTTS

-241 YDYKNADSLTQ
+241 YGYKNYNDKIQ

-281 RFTLAADLYEHRSRG
+281 RFTFAADLYEHRSRG
-296 QDLSYTLKYQ
+296 QDLSYTLKYLKTLP
-306 RSGNETPEVES
+306 NLPEDDS

-354 KTRARTDEYCDA
+354 KTRARTDDYCDA
-366 GVTHCQGTEN
+366 GVTYCAGTDN
-376 PTGLKLTNGK
+376 PTGLKLTKGK
-386 ITRRNG
+386 ITRRDG
-392 TDLQFKEKGTA
+392 SELKFKELNNPAGN
-403 ADGTKTYDFDTFID
+403 GKTYDFDTFID
-417 TNNQEIVG
+417 TDEKEIKG
-425 KLTRKRAS
+425 KLTQGRTS

-440 IFDCENKIKV
+440 IFDCDGKIKALKSTV
-450 FKGENYYGHEGT
+450 NYGKSGT
-462 WKEAELEKKDINGKT
+462 LEEFELKKEDLNGKT
-477 FARIKDG
+477 FARIKNENNDR
-484 GTYKNPIQSILPSSP
+484 KIQSILPYSP
-499 GFLERLWQE
+499 GYLERSWQE

-553 NDATDVQWWAE
+553 YDATDVQWWAP
-564 RTLGTKTEW
+564 RTLGTIGNTVE
-573 WNSSEEIPQTCEDTS
+573 TCATTFQKK
-588 WSAFLCPRVDP
+588 ANLCPTVDP

-650 LPDDIVKGLFIPLDN
+650 LPDDIVKGLFIPLPDN
-665 KQSNNSDKVK
+665 PDDKKVK
-675 ENVKQNIDYIAKQ
+675 ENVQQNIDYIAKQ

-773 NYKNFID
+773 NYRDFID
-780 LIFKEKRNFAVGDR
+780 LVYKGKRKFKVGKPGDE
-794 GGNTLP
+794 GEIS
-800 FSLYQNINRDSA
+800 FSLRQNINRDSA

-842 YQKGRMNGN
+842 YQKGRINGN

-866 GYDHPNHKFG
+866 GYDHPSQKFG
-876 FDFYT
+876 FNFYT

-888 PEDTYNMFYKEEKKK
+888 PEDTYDIYAEDKQQT
-903 DSTIKWRS
+903 DTSIKWRS

-961 DQSTGQGINRF
+961 EQTTGLGINRF

>member
-1 MTNFKFSLLA
+1 
-11 CSIAF
+11 
-16 ALNASTAYAA
+16 
-26 GRTNKPTNQTT
+26 
-37 NQDSNLSEQLEQIN
+37 QIN

-270 LKLSFNPTENH
+270 LKFSFNPTENH

-296 QDLSYTLKYQ
+296 QDLSYTLKYLK
-306 RSGNETPEVES
+306 TLDLPEDDS

-344 LKLTYSDQRI
+344 LKITYSDQRI
-354 KTRARTDEYCDA
+354 KTRARTDDYCDA
-366 GVTHCQGTEN
+366 GVRYCAGTDN
-376 PTGLKLTNGK
+376 PTGLTLTDGK
-386 ITRRNG
+386 ITRRDG
-392 TDLQFKEKGTA
+392 SDLQFKEENMSTNNKSE
-403 ADGTKTYDFDTFID
+403 KTYDFDKFID
-417 TNNQEIVG
+417 TDGKVIEG
-425 KLTRKRAS
+425 KLKLGRTS

-440 IFDCENKIKV
+440 IFNCKNKINVFEGNNIYGTKGKWKKEVELETEELNGKKLAKIKNTTNSNKIK
-450 FKGENYYGHEGT
+450 
-462 WKEAELEKKDINGKT
+462 
-477 FARIKDG
+477 
-484 GTYKNPIQSILPSSP
+484 SILPYSP
-499 GFLERLWQE
+499 GYLERLWQE

-553 NDATDVQWWAE
+553 NDASDVQWWATP
-564 RTLGTKTEW
+564 TLGKNLFGKPETCQNTYSS
-573 WNSSEEIPQTCEDTS
+573 WN
-588 WSAFLCPRVDP
+588 ANLCPRVDP
-599 EFSYLLPIKTKGK
+599 EFSYLLPIKTKEK

-650 LPDDIVKGLFIPLDN
+650 LPDDIVKGLFIPLP
-665 KQSNNSDKVK
+665 SGNNNDEVIKK
-675 ENVKQNIDYIAKQ
+675 NVQQNIDYIAKQ

-773 NYKNFID
+773 NYRDFID
-780 LIFKEKRNFAVGDR
+780 LAYKGKKDFKLVS
-794 GGNTLP
+794 GGSTLP

-842 YQKGRMNGN
+842 YQKGRMDGN

-866 GYDHPNHKFG
+866 GYDHPSQKFG
-876 FDFYT
+876 FNFYT
-881 THVASKN
+881 THVATKN
-888 PEDTYNMFYKEEKKK
+888 PEDTYDIYAKERGER
-903 DSTIKWRS
+903 DTTIKWRS

-961 DQSTGQGINRF
+961 EQTTGLGINRF

>member
-1 MTNFKFSLLA
+1 
-11 CSIAF
+11 
-16 ALNASTAYAA
+16 
-26 GRTNKPTNQTT
+26 
-37 NQDSNLSEQLEQIN
+37 
-51 VSGSTENSDTKTPP
+51 TENSDTKTPP

-186 DARDYLLNK
+186 DARDYLINK

-224 FDALVVTTR
+224 FDVLVVTTS

-241 YDYKNADSLTQ
+241 YGYKNYNDKIQ

-296 QDLSYTLKYQ
+296 QDLSYTLKYLK
-306 RSGNETPEVES
+306 TLPDLPEVDS

-323 TKRRN
+323 TKRHN

-344 LKLTYSDQRI
+344 LKITFSKQKI

-366 GVTHCQGTEN
+366 GVRYCAGTDN
-376 PTGLKLTNGK
+376 PAGLKLTDGK
-386 ITRRNG
+386 ITRQDG
-392 TDLQFKEKGTA
+392 SELQFEEIKNKTA
-403 ADGTKTYDFDTFID
+403 TANSEDKTYDFNRFID
-417 TNNQEIVG
+417 TDNKVIEG
-425 KLTRKRAS
+425 KLKLGRTS

-440 IFDCENKIKV
+440 IFDCTKKMKVFEGSYYKGKLKEVDLEIKELNGRKFAKIKN
-450 FKGENYYGHEGT
+450 EN
-462 WKEAELEKKDINGKT
+462 NSS
-477 FARIKDG
+477 R
-484 GTYKNPIQSILPSSP
+484 IQSILPYSP
-499 GFLERLWQE
+499 GYLDRLWQE

-564 RTLGTKTEW
+564 RTLGERYDWAQKK
-573 WNSSEEIPQTCEDTS
+573 NIEETCATTFQ
-588 WSAFLCPRVDP
+588 WKAHLCPRVDP
-599 EFSYLLPIKTKGK
+599 EFSFLLPIKTKEK

-650 LPDDIVKGLFIPLDN
+650 LPDDIVKGLFIPLPNGKHNTD
-665 KQSNNSDKVK
+665 DEVK
-675 ENVKQNIDYIAKQ
+675 KNVKQNIDYIAKQ

-694 HSYSFASTIDPTSFL
+694 HSYSFVSTIDPTSFL

-780 LIFKEKRNFAVGDR
+780 LVYKGTQSFKLVSGGD
-794 GGNTLP
+794 TLP

-842 YQKGRMNGN
+842 YQKGRINGN

-866 GYDHPNHKFG
+866 GYDHPSQKFG
-876 FDFYT
+876 FNFYT

-888 PEDTYNMFYKEEKKK
+888 PEDTYDIYAEDKRQT
-903 DSTIKWRS
+903 DTSIKWRS

-934 VYNLTNRKYITW
+934 IYNLTNRKYITW

-961 DQSTGQGINRF
+961 DQKTGQGINRF

>member
-1 MTNFKFSLLA
+1 
-11 CSIAF
+11 
-16 ALNASTAYAA
+16 
-26 GRTNKPTNQTT
+26 
-37 NQDSNLSEQLEQIN
+37 SEQLEQIN

-270 LKLSFNPTENH
+270 LKFSFNPTENH

-306 RSGNETPEVES
+306 KTNSDLAEDDS

-328 ISFSYENF
+328 ISFSYENY

-344 LKLTYSDQRI
+344 LKITYSDQRI
-354 KTRARTDEYCDA
+354 KTRARTDDYCDA
-366 GVTHCQGTEN
+366 GVRHCKGTEN
-376 PTGLKLTNGK
+376 PAGLTVTNGK
-386 ITRRNG
+386 ITRRDG
-392 TDLQFKEKGTA
+392 SELQFEKK
-403 ADGTKTYDFDTFID
+403 DKNIDNKIYDFDRFID
-417 TNNQEIVG
+417 TDNQVIEG
-425 KLTRKRAS
+425 KLALKRAS

-440 IFDCENKIKV
+440 IFVCDGKIKA
-450 FKGENYYGHEGT
+450 FRSEPYWYSKTGKWEEF
-462 WKEAELEKKDINGKT
+462 ELEKKDLNGKT
-477 FARIKDG
+477 FAKIKNNSNG
-484 GTYKNPIQSILPSSP
+484 IYSIFPSSP
-499 GFLERLWQE
+499 GYLERSWQE

-553 NDATDVQWWAE
+553 YDATDVQWWAP
-564 RTLGTKTEW
+564 RTLGTIGNTVE
-573 WNSSEEIPQTCEDTS
+573 TCATTFQKK
-588 WSAFLCPRVDP
+588 ANLCPRVDP

-665 KQSNNSDKVK
+665 KQSNDANKVK
-675 ENVKQNIDYIAKQ
+675 ENVQKNIDYIAKQ

-758 HNDDWGFISTSLFKT
+758 HHDDWGFISTSLFKT
-773 NYKNFID
+773 NYRDFID
-780 LIFKEKRNFAVGDR
+780 LVYKGEKKFKVGKPGDE
-794 GGNTLP
+794 GEIS
-800 FSLYQNINRDSA
+800 FSLRQNINRDSA

-842 YQKGRMNGN
+842 YQKGRINGN

-866 GYDHPNHKFG
+866 GYDRPSQKFG
-876 FDFYT
+876 FNFYT

-888 PEDTYNMFYKEEKKK
+888 PEDTYDIYAEDKQQT
-903 DSTIKWRS
+903 DTSIKWRS

-946 DSARSIRSFGTSNVI
+946 DSVRSIRSFGTSNVI
-961 DQSTGQGINRF
+961 EQTTGQGINRF

>member
-1 MTNFKFSLLA
+1 
-11 CSIAF
+11 
-16 ALNASTAYAA
+16 
-26 GRTNKPTNQTT
+26 
-37 NQDSNLSEQLEQIN
+37 QDSNVSEQLKQIN

-306 RSGNETPEVES
+306 KSDPNLLEVDS

-344 LKLTYSDQRI
+344 LKITYSDQRI
-354 KTRARTDEYCDA
+354 KTRARTDDYCDA
-366 GVTHCQGTEN
+366 GVRDCEGTAN
-376 PTGLKLTNGK
+376 PAGLKLIDGK
-386 ITRRNG
+386 ITRRDGSELQFQEKSTATNG
-392 TDLQFKEKGTA
+392 TEKI
-403 ADGTKTYDFDTFID
+403 YEFDKLID
-417 TNNQEIVG
+417 TNG
-425 KLTRKRAS
+425 KVIDTGITRNYN
-433 ETWYDCS
+433 EVWYDCL
-440 IFDCENKIKV
+440 IFDCKNPSKMRV
-450 FKGENYYGHEGT
+450 AEGT
-462 WKEAELEKKDINGKT
+462 SRYGYDGKWKNDVQLEEKEINGRT
-477 FARIKDG
+477 FARIKNRNR
-484 GTYKNPIQSILPSSP
+484 TTTFPILPSSP
-499 GFLERLWQE
+499 GYLERLWQE

-564 RTLGTKTEW
+564 PTLGETA
-573 WNSSEEIPQTCEDTS
+573 TCAYS
-588 WSAFLCPRVDP
+588 YNANLCPRVDP
-599 EFSYLLPIKTKGK
+599 EFSYLLPIKTKEK

-650 LPDDIVKGLFIPLDN
+650 LPDDIVKGLFIPL
-665 KQSNNSDKVK
+665 KNNPTPAPDKVK
-675 ENVKQNIDYIAKQ
+675 ENVQQNIDYIAKQ

-734 DFTILPNTNLKPE
+734 DFTIFPNTNLKPE

-773 NYKNFID
+773 NYRDFID
-780 LIFKEKRNFAVGDR
+780 LVYKGEKTFSVGNR
-794 GGNTLP
+794 GGTQS
-800 FSLYQNINRDSA
+800 FKTFQNINRDIA

-842 YQKGRMNGN
+842 YQKGRINGN

-866 GYDHPNHKFG
+866 GYDHPSQKFG
-876 FDFYT
+876 FNFYT
-881 THVASKN
+881 THVATKN
-888 PEDTYNMFYKEEKKK
+888 PEDTYDIYAEDKRQT
-903 DSTIKWRS
+903 DTSIKWRS

-961 DQSTGQGINRF
+961 EQTTGLGINRF

>member
-1 MTNFKFSLLA
+1 
-11 CSIAF
+11 
-16 ALNASTAYAA
+16 NA
-26 GRTNKPTNQTT
+26 
-37 NQDSNLSEQLEQIN
+37 SEQLEQIN
-51 VSGSTENSDTKTPP
+51 VSGSTENTDTKAPP

-93 GVTVVEAGRFG
+93 GITVVEAGRFG

-164 KGANSIKSGSGSLGG
+164 KGADSIKNGSGSLGG

-224 FDALVVTTR
+224 FDVLVVTTS

-241 YDYKNADSLTQ
+241 YGYKNYNDKIQ

-281 RFTLAADLYEHRSRG
+281 RFTFAADLYEHRSRG

-306 RSGNETPEVES
+306 RSGHEEPEVDS

-366 GVTHCQGTEN
+366 GVRHCQGTDN
-376 PTGLKLTNGK
+376 PTGLKLTKGK
-386 ITRRNG
+386 ITRRDG
-392 TDLQFKEKGTA
+392 TDLQFKKKNN
-403 ADGTKTYDFDTFID
+403 DDYDFNTFID
-417 TNNQEIVG
+417 TDNKEIEG
-425 KLTRKRAS
+425 KLTLGRTS

-440 IFDCENKIKV
+440 IFNCENKIKAW
-450 FKGENYYGHEGT
+450 KGKRPYGYDGKLE
-462 WKEAELEKKDINGKT
+462 EFELETEELNGKK
-477 FARIKDG
+477 FAKIKDTG
-484 GTYKNPIQSILPSSP
+484 STIRSILPYSP
-499 GFLERLWQE
+499 GFLENLWQE

-520 DLTKDFKTWRVEHN
+520 DLTKDFKTWHIEHN
-534 LQYGSS
+534 LQYGGS
-540 YNTTMKRMVNRAG
+540 YNTAMKRMVNRAG
-553 NDATDVQWWAE
+553 YNAYDVQWWAK
-564 RTLGTKTEW
+564 RTLGKRYDYWEGKEIVETCATA
-573 WNSSEEIPQTCEDTS
+573 SSGS
-588 WSAFLCPRVDP
+588 YNANLCPHVDP
-599 EFSYLLPIKTKGK
+599 EFSYLLPIKTTGK
-612 SVYLFDNVV
+612 SVYLFDNFV

-642 YKHGVTPK
+642 YKHGITPK
-650 LPDDIVKGLFIPLDN
+650 LPDDIVKGLFIPLDP
-665 KQSNNSDKVK
+665 NSSTDKVK
-675 ENVKQNIDYIAKQ
+675 ENVQQNIDYIAKQ

-694 HSYSFASTIDPTSFL
+694 HSYSFVSTIDPTSFL
-709 RLQLKYSKGFRA
+709 RLQLKYSKGFRT

-734 DFTILPNTNLKPE
+734 DFTIYPNTDLKPE

-773 NYKNFID
+773 NYRDFID
-780 LIFKEKRNFAVGDR
+780 LVYKGEKKFKVGKPGSQGEISFD
-794 GGNTLP
+794 T
-800 FSLYQNINRDSA
+800 FQNINRDNASL
-812 VVKGIEI
+812 KGIEI

-842 YQKGRMNGN
+842 YQKGRMDGN

-866 GYDHPNHKFG
+866 GYDHPSQKFG
-876 FDFYT
+876 FNFYT

-888 PEDTYNMFYKEEKKK
+888 PEDTYDIYAKDKKQM
-903 DSTIKWRS
+903 DTSIKWRS

-961 DQSTGQGINRF
+961 EQTTGQGINRF

>member
-1 MTNFKFSLLA
+1 NQ
-11 CSIAF
+11 
-16 ALNASTAYAA
+16 
-26 GRTNKPTNQTT
+26 PTNQPT

-164 KGANSIKSGSGSLGG
+164 KGADSIKNGSGSLGG

-186 DARDYLLNK
+186 DARDYLINK

-224 FDALVVTTR
+224 FDVLVVTTS

-241 YDYKNADSLTQ
+241 YGYKNYNDKIQ
-252 GKKREKADPYKI
+252 GKRREKADPYKI

-281 RFTLAADLYEHRSRG
+281 RFTFAADLYEHRSRG

-306 RSGNETPEVES
+306 RSGHEDPEVDS

-344 LKLTYSDQRI
+344 LKITYSDQRI
-354 KTRARTDEYCDA
+354 KTRARTDDYCDA
-366 GVTHCQGTEN
+366 GVRHCQGTEN

-386 ITRRNG
+386 ITRRDG
-392 TDLQFKEKGTA
+392 TPLKFKELNNTTGN
-403 ADGTKTYDFDTFID
+403 GKTYDFDTFID
-417 TNNQEIVG
+417 TDGQEIKG
-425 KLTRKRAS
+425 KLDLRRTS

-440 IFDCENKIKV
+440 IFNCKNGTKINVFEGKRSYGYEGEWKEVELEIEELNGKKLAKIKDNNNNKIK
-450 FKGENYYGHEGT
+450 
-462 WKEAELEKKDINGKT
+462 
-477 FARIKDG
+477 
-484 GTYKNPIQSILPSSP
+484 SIFPLSP
-499 GFLERLWQE
+499 GYLERLWQE

-520 DLTKDFKTWRVEHN
+520 DLTKDFKTWHIEHN
-534 LQYGSS
+534 LQYGGS

-553 NDATDVQWWAE
+553 NDASDVQWWATP
-564 RTLGTKTEW
+564 TLGKNFSGVPYTCKT
-573 WNSSEEIPQTCEDTS
+573 NSGYN
-588 WSAFLCPRVDP
+588 ANLCPVVDP
-599 EFSYLLPIKTKGK
+599 EFSYLLPIKTTGK

-642 YKHGVTPK
+642 YKHGITPK
-650 LPDDIVKGLFIPLDN
+650 LPDDIVKGLFIPL
-665 KQSNNSDKVK
+665 KEKPSNDDIKT
-675 ENVKQNIDYIAKQ
+675 NVQQNIDYIAKQ

-694 HSYSFASTIDPTSFL
+694 HSYSFVSTIDPTSFL
-709 RLQLKYSKGFRA
+709 RLQLKYSKGFRT

-734 DFTILPNTNLKPE
+734 DFTILPNTDLKPE

-758 HNDDWGFISTSLFKT
+758 HHDDWGFISTSLFKT

-780 LIFKEKRNFAVGDR
+780 LIFKERKDFTLGS
-794 GGNTLP
+794 GGKSLP
-800 FSLYQNINRDSA
+800 FSLYQNINRDNASL
-812 VVKGIEI
+812 KGIEI

-888 PEDTYNMFYKEEKKK
+888 PEDTYNIFYKEEGKT

-961 DQSTGQGINRF
+961 DQSTGLGINRF

>member
-1 MTNFKFSLLA
+1 M
-11 CSIAF
+11 
-16 ALNASTAYAA
+16 
-26 GRTNKPTNQTT
+26 
-37 NQDSNLSEQLEQIN
+37 N

-224 FDALVVTTR
+224 FDVLVVTTS

-241 YDYKNADSLTQ
+241 YGYKNYNDKIQ

-296 QDLSYTLKYQ
+296 QDLSYTLKYLK
-306 RSGNETPEVES
+306 TLPDLPEDDS

-344 LKLTYSDQRI
+344 LKITFSKQKI

-366 GVTHCQGTEN
+366 GVRYCAGTDN
-376 PTGLKLTNGK
+376 PHGIKLQDGK

-392 TDLQFKEKGTA
+392 TDIKLKNK
-403 ADGTKTYDFDTFID
+403 DTYID
-417 TNNQEIVG
+417 TDDSEKTNG
-425 KLTRKRAS
+425 FTLKRGS
-433 ETWYDCS
+433 EYWFDCS
-440 IFDCENKIKV
+440 IYDCDKPVTYWKTVGYTGSIQENSL
-450 FKGENYYGHEGT
+450 
-462 WKEAELEKKDINGKT
+462 ELDEKFQQNGKT
-477 FARIKDG
+477 FAKSSKTTWRD
-484 GTYKNPIQSILPSSP
+484 NVLLPSNK
-499 GFLERLWQE
+499 GYLERLWQE

-520 DLTKDFKTWRVEHN
+520 DLTKDFKTWHIEHN
-534 LQYGSS
+534 LQYGGS
-540 YNTTMKRMVNRAG
+540 YNTAMKRMVNRAG
-553 NDATDVQWWAE
+553 NDAYDVQWWAE
-564 RTLGTKTEW
+564 RTLGRT
-573 WNSSEEIPQTCEDTS
+573 SGIPDTCEKSYT
-588 WSAFLCPRVDP
+588 WNANLCPRVDP
-599 EFSYLLPIKTKGK
+599 EFSFLLPIKTKEK

-665 KQSNNSDKVK
+665 SQSNNSAKVK
-675 ENVKQNIDYIAKQ
+675 ENVQQNIDYIAKQ

-780 LIFKEKRNFAVGDR
+780 LVYKGTQSFKLVSGGD
-794 GGNTLP
+794 TLP

-842 YQKGRMNGN
+842 YQKGRMDGN

-866 GYDHPNHKFG
+866 GYDHPSQKFG
-876 FDFYT
+876 FNFYT
-881 THVASKN
+881 THVATKN
-888 PEDTYNMFYKEEKKK
+888 PEDTYDIYAKERRER
-903 DSTIKWRS
+903 DTTIKWRS

-961 DQSTGQGINRF
+961 EQTTGLGINRF

>member
-1 MTNFKFSLLA
+1 
-11 CSIAF
+11 
-16 ALNASTAYAA
+16 
-26 GRTNKPTNQTT
+26 
-37 NQDSNLSEQLEQIN
+37 
-51 VSGSTENSDTKTPP
+51 VSGSTANTDTKAPP

-224 FDALVVTTR
+224 FDALVVTTS

-270 LKLSFNPTENH
+270 LKFSFNPTENH

-306 RSGNETPEVES
+306 RSGNETDEVES

-366 GVTHCQGTEN
+366 GVRHCEGTDN

-392 TDLQFKEKGTA
+392 SDLQFKKK
-403 ADGTKTYDFDTFID
+403 DGSNDYDSDKFID
-417 TNNQEIVG
+417 TDDQVIEG
-425 KLTRKRAS
+425 KLALRRAS

-440 IFDCENKIKV
+440 IFNCKDKKIKAFENK
-450 FKGENYYGHEGT
+450 NSYGYDGN
-462 WKEAELEKKDINGKT
+462 WKEFELETKTLNGKT
-477 FARIKDG
+477 FARIKD
-484 GTYKNPIQSILPSSP
+484 KNDGNYNKIKSILPSSP
-499 GFLERLWQE
+499 GYLERLWQE

-520 DLTKDFKTWRVEHN
+520 DLTKDFKTWHIEHN
-534 LQYGSS
+534 LQYGGS
-540 YNTTMKRMVNRAG
+540 YNTAMKRMVNRAG
-553 NDATDVQWWAE
+553 YDAYDVQWWAK
-564 RTLGTKTEW
+564 RTLGTRYDFWTQQDIVETCATT
-573 WNSSEEIPQTCEDTS
+573 SSD
-588 WSAFLCPRVDP
+588 AYNANLCPRVDP
-599 EFSYLLPIKTKGK
+599 EFSYLLPIKTTGK
-612 SVYLFDNVV
+612 SVYLFDNFV

-642 YKHGVTPK
+642 YKHGITPK
-650 LPDDIVKGLFIPLDN
+650 LPDDIVKGLFIPLDP
-665 KQSNNSDKVK
+665 NSKTEEDVK
-675 ENVKQNIDYIAKQ
+675 KNVQQNIDYIAKQ

-694 HSYSFASTIDPTSFL
+694 HSYSFVSTIDPTSFL
-709 RLQLKYSKGFRA
+709 RLQLKYSKGFRT

-734 DFTILPNTNLKPE
+734 DFTILPNTDLKPE

-780 LIFKEKRNFAVGDR
+780 LIFKEKRSFKVGKP
-794 GGNTLP
+794 GSQGETLP
-800 FSLYQNINRDSA
+800 FSLYQNINRDNASL
-812 VVKGIEI
+812 KGIEI

-851 IPMNAIQPKTMVYGL
+851 IPMNAIQPRTMVYGL

-888 PEDTYNMFYKEEKKK
+888 PEDTYNMFYKEEKKP

>member
-1 MTNFKFSLLA
+1 
-11 CSIAF
+11 
-16 ALNASTAYAA
+16 
-26 GRTNKPTNQTT
+26 
-37 NQDSNLSEQLEQIN
+37 
-51 VSGSTENSDTKTPP
+51 PP

-270 LKLSFNPTENH
+270 LKFSFNPTENH

-296 QDLSYTLKYQ
+296 QDLSYTLKYLK
-306 RSGNETPEVES
+306 TLDLPEDDS

-344 LKLTYSDQRI
+344 LKITYSDQRI
-354 KTRARTDEYCDA
+354 KTRARTDDYCDA
-366 GVTHCQGTEN
+366 GVRYCAGTDN
-376 PTGLKLTNGK
+376 PTGLTLTDGK
-386 ITRRNG
+386 ITRRDG
-392 TDLQFKEKGTA
+392 SDLQFKEENMSTNNKSE
-403 ADGTKTYDFDTFID
+403 KTYDFDKFID
-417 TNNQEIVG
+417 TDGKVIEG
-425 KLTRKRAS
+425 KLKLGRTS

-440 IFDCENKIKV
+440 IFNCKNKINVFEGNNIYGTKGKWKKEVELETEELNGKKLAKIKNTTNSNKIK
-450 FKGENYYGHEGT
+450 
-462 WKEAELEKKDINGKT
+462 
-477 FARIKDG
+477 
-484 GTYKNPIQSILPSSP
+484 SILPYSP
-499 GFLERLWQE
+499 GYLERLWQE

-553 NDATDVQWWAE
+553 NDASDVQWWATP
-564 RTLGTKTEW
+564 TLGKNLFGKPETCQNTYSS
-573 WNSSEEIPQTCEDTS
+573 WN
-588 WSAFLCPRVDP
+588 ANLCPRVDP
-599 EFSYLLPIKTKGK
+599 EFSYLLPIKTKEK

-650 LPDDIVKGLFIPLDN
+650 LPDDIVKGLFIPLP
-665 KQSNNSDKVK
+665 SGNNNDEVIKK
-675 ENVKQNIDYIAKQ
+675 NVQQNIDYIAKQ

-773 NYKNFID
+773 NYRDFID
-780 LIFKEKRNFAVGDR
+780 LAYKGKKDFKLVS
-794 GGNTLP
+794 GGSTLP

-876 FDFYT
+876 FNFYT

-888 PEDTYNMFYKEEKKK
+888 PEDTYNMFYKEENKK

-961 DQSTGQGINRF
+961 DQSTGLGINRF

>member
-1 MTNFKFSLLA
+1 MTNFRLNVLA
-11 CSIAF
+11 YSVMLGLTAGV
-16 ALNASTAYAA
+16 AYAA
-26 GRTNKPTNQTT
+26 QPT

-224 FDALVVTTR
+224 FDVLVVTTS

-241 YDYKNADSLTQ
+241 YGYKNYNDKIQ

-281 RFTLAADLYEHRSRG
+281 RFTFAADLYEHRSRG
-296 QDLSYTLKYQ
+296 KDLSYTLKYQ
-306 RSGNETPEVES
+306 RSGHETPEVES

-328 ISFSYENF
+328 ISFSYENY
-336 SQTPFWDT
+336 SQTPFWDI
-344 LKLTYSDQRI
+344 LKITYSDQHI
-354 KTRARTDEYCDA
+354 KTRARTDDYCDA
-366 GVTHCQGTEN
+366 GVRHCKGTEN
-376 PTGLKLTNGK
+376 PAGLTVTDGK
-386 ITRRNG
+386 ITRRDGSPLEFEEINNTATTNG
-392 TDLQFKEKGTA
+392 SSD
-403 ADGTKTYDFDTFID
+403 KTYDFDTFID
-417 TNNQEIVG
+417 TNGQKIKG
-425 KLTRKRAS
+425 KLNLGNANT
-433 ETWYDCS
+433 TWYDCL
-440 IFDCENKIKV
+440 IFDCENKTKIKV
-450 FKGENYYGHEGT
+450 FEGNSSSGYVGK
-462 WKEAELEKKDINGKT
+462 WKESELEIENLNGKN
-477 FARIKDG
+477 FARIKDRKDKSG
-484 GTYKNPIQSILPSSP
+484 RYNDPKIKSILPSSP
-499 GFLERLWQE
+499 GYLERLWQE

-553 NDATDVQWWAE
+553 YDATDVQWWATP
-564 RTLGTKTEW
+564 TLGKNIFDKPHTCKTTYEW
-573 WNSSEEIPQTCEDTS
+573 KAN
-588 WSAFLCPRVDP
+588 LCPVVDP
-599 EFSYLLPIKTKGK
+599 EFSYLLPIKTKEK

-633 YDNIHYQPK
+633 YDNIGYKPHYIAGIK
-642 YKHGVTPK
+642 PK
-650 LPDDIVKGLFIPLDN
+650 LPDDIVKGLYIPLPKGEEIWWNPGHYYDPTEE
-665 KQSNNSDKVK
+665 QI
-675 ENVKQNIDYIAKQ
+675 KQNAIDNIKYISNQK
-688 NKKYKA
+688 KKYKA
-694 HSYSFASTIDPTSFL
+694 HSYSFALTIDPTNFL

-734 DFTILPNTNLKPE
+734 DFTILPNTDLKPE

-773 NYKNFID
+773 NYRDFID
-780 LIFKEKRNFAVGDR
+780 LVYKGEKKFKVGKPGD
-794 GGNTLP
+794 
-800 FSLYQNINRDSA
+800 
-812 VVKGIEI
+812 E
-819 NSKVFLGK
+819 
-827 MAKFMDGFNLSYKYT
+827 
-842 YQKGRMNGN
+842 GN
-851 IPMNAIQPKTMVYGL
+851 I
-866 GYDHPNHKFG
+866 
-876 FDFYT
+876 
-881 THVASKN
+881 
-888 PEDTYNMFYKEEKKK
+888 
-903 DSTIKWRS
+903 
-911 KSYTILDLIGYVQP
+911 
-925 IKNLTIRAG
+925 
-934 VYNLTNRKYITW
+934 
-946 DSARSIRSFGTSNVI
+946 SFNI
-961 DQSTGQGINRF
+961 F
-972 YAPGRNYKMSVQ
+972 
-984 FEF
+984 

>member
-1 MTNFKFSLLA
+1 T
-11 CSIAF
+11 
-16 ALNASTAYAA
+16 
-26 GRTNKPTNQTT
+26 
-37 NQDSNLSEQLEQIN
+37 
-51 VSGSTENSDTKTPP
+51 DTKAPP

-224 FDALVVTTR
+224 FDALVVTTS

-270 LKLSFNPTENH
+270 LKFSFNPTENH

-306 RSGNETPEVES
+306 RSGNETDEVES

-366 GVTHCQGTEN
+366 GVRYCEGTAN
-376 PTGLKLTNGK
+376 PAGLKLTNGE

-392 TDLQFKEKGTA
+392 SDLQFKKNQ
-403 ADGTKTYDFDTFID
+403 DDTYDFDQFID
-417 TNNQEIVG
+417 TDNKVIKG
-425 KLTRKRAS
+425 KLTLGRPS

-440 IFDCENKIKV
+440 IFDCNSKIKALV
-450 FKGENYYGHEGT
+450 SEPYWYSKSGK
-462 WKEAELEKKDINGKT
+462 WKEFELKTEKLNNRT
-477 FARIKDG
+477 FARIKD
-484 GTYKNPIQSILPSSP
+484 TDSKIKSILPSSP
-499 GFLERLWQE
+499 GYLERLWQE

-520 DLTKDFKTWRVEHN
+520 DLTKDFKTWHIEHN
-534 LQYGSS
+534 LQYGGS
-540 YNTTMKRMVNRAG
+540 YNTAMKRMVNRAG
-553 NDATDVQWWAE
+553 YNAYDVQWWAQ
-564 RTLGTKTEW
+564 RTLGTRYDWRTSKDI
-573 WNSSEEIPQTCEDTS
+573 EETCADTFQ
-588 WSAFLCPRVDP
+588 WKANLCPAVDP
-599 EFSYLLPIKTKGK
+599 EFSYLLPIKTTGK
-612 SVYLFDNVV
+612 SAYLFDNVV

-642 YKHGVTPK
+642 YKHGITPK
-650 LPDDIVKGLFIPLDN
+650 LPDDIVKGLFIPLDP
-665 KQSNNSDKVK
+665 NSKTEEDVK
-675 ENVKQNIDYIAKQ
+675 KNVQQNIDYIAKQ

-694 HSYSFASTIDPTSFL
+694 HSYSFVSTIDPTSFL
-709 RLQLKYSKGFRA
+709 RLQLKYSKGFRT

-734 DFTILPNTNLKPE
+734 DFTIYPNTDLKPE
-747 IAKTKEIAFTL
+747 ISKTKEIAFTL
-758 HNDDWGFISTSLFKT
+758 HHDDWGFISTSLFKT
-773 NYKNFID
+773 NYRDFID
-780 LIFKEKRNFAVGDR
+780 LVYKGEKEFEVGKPKDK
-794 GGNTLP
+794 GKISFDT
-800 FSLYQNINRDSA
+800 FQNINRDNA
-812 VVKGIEI
+812 IVKGIEI

-888 PEDTYNMFYKEEKKK
+888 PEDTYDIYAKDKKQT
-903 DSTIKWRS
+903 DTSIKWRS

-961 DQSTGQGINRF
+961 DQSTGLGINRF

>member
-1 MTNFKFSLLA
+1 MFT
-11 CSIAF
+11 
-16 ALNASTAYAA
+16 
-26 GRTNKPTNQTT
+26 TNQPT

-306 RSGNETPEVES
+306 KTDPNLPEVDS

-344 LKLTYSDQRI
+344 LKITYSDQRI
-354 KTRARTDEYCDA
+354 KTRARTDDYCDA
-366 GVTHCQGTEN
+366 GVRYCEGTAN
-376 PTGLKLTNGK
+376 PAGLKVTNGK
-386 ITRRNG
+386 ITRRDG
-392 TDLQFKEKGTA
+392 SELQFEEIKNTA
-403 ADGTKTYDFDTFID
+403 TTNSSDKTYDFKKFID
-417 TNNQEIVG
+417 TDDKVIED
-425 KLTRKRAS
+425 KLTLKRYS

-440 IFDCENKIKV
+440 IFDCENKTKMKV
-450 FKGENYYGHEGT
+450 FEGRYYKGK
-462 WKEAELEKKDINGKT
+462 WKEVDLEIKKINGKN
-477 FARIKDG
+477 FARITN
-484 GTYKNPIQSILPSSP
+484 GTYNRTFSILPSSP
-499 GFLERLWQE
+499 GYLERLWQE

-540 YNTTMKRMVNRAG
+540 YNTTMKRMVNRSG
-553 NDATDVQWWAE
+553 NDATDVQWWATP
-564 RTLGTKTEW
+564 TLGEDIYGNPKTCA
-573 WNSSEEIPQTCEDTS
+573 NAYS
-588 WSAFLCPRVDP
+588 WDPNLCPVVDP
-599 EFSYLLPIKTKGK
+599 EFSYLLPIKTKEK

-650 LPDDIVKGLFIPLDN
+650 LPDDIVKGLFIPLT
-665 KQSNNSDKVK
+665 NSQKTDEVK
-675 ENVKQNIDYIAKQ
+675 KNVQQNIDYIAKQ

-780 LIFKEKRNFAVGDR
+780 LIFKEEKDFPVGGGR
-794 GGNTLP
+794 GRSLS
-800 FSLYQNINRDSA
+800 FSLYQNINRDNA

-842 YQKGRMNGN
+842 YQKGRINGN

-866 GYDHPNHKFG
+866 GYDHPSQKFG
-876 FDFYT
+876 FNFYT

-888 PEDTYNMFYKEEKKK
+888 PEDTYDIYAKDKKQM
-903 DSTIKWRS
+903 DTSIKWRS

-961 DQSTGQGINRF
+961 EQTTGLGINRF

>member
-1 MTNFKFSLLA
+1 M
-11 CSIAF
+11 
-16 ALNASTAYAA
+16 
-26 GRTNKPTNQTT
+26 
-37 NQDSNLSEQLEQIN
+37 
-51 VSGSTENSDTKTPP
+51 
-65 KIAETVKTAKTLE
+65 
-78 REQAN
+78 
-83 NIKDIVKYET
+83 
-93 GVTVVEAGRFG
+93 
-104 QSGFAI
+104 
-110 RGVDENRVAINID
+110 
-123 GLRQAET
+123 
-130 LSSQGFKELFEGYG
+130 
-144 NFNNTRNGAE
+144 
-154 IETLKEVNIT
+154 
-164 KGANSIKSGSGSLGG
+164 
-179 SVIYKTK
+179 
-186 DARDYLLNK
+186 
-195 DYYVSYKKGYATENN
+195 
-210 QSFNTLTL
+210 
-218 AGRYKK
+218 
-224 FDALVVTTR
+224 VTTR

-306 RSGNETPEVES
+306 RSGHETPEDDS

-344 LKLTYSDQRI
+344 LKITFSKQKI

-366 GVTHCQGTEN
+366 GVRHCQGTAN
-376 PTGLKLTNGK
+376 PAGLKLIDGEITRRDGSELEFKKKDGSDEYDFSKLIDTNGK
-386 ITRRNG
+386 EIESGITRKYH
-392 TDLQFKEKGTA
+392 DE
-403 ADGTKTYDFDTFID
+403 
-417 TNNQEIVG
+417 V
-425 KLTRKRAS
+425 
-433 ETWYDCS
+433 WYDCL
-440 IFDCENKIKV
+440 IFDCENPSKMKV
-450 FKGENYYGHEGT
+450 AEGT
-462 WKEAELEKKDINGKT
+462 SRYGYFGKWKNDVELETKVLNDRK
-477 FARIKDG
+477 FARIKNG
-484 GTYKNPIQSILPSSP
+484 NRGKTFPILPSSP

-564 RTLGTKTEW
+564 PTLGEDIFGNPRTCATSG
-573 WNSSEEIPQTCEDTS
+573 WN
-588 WSAFLCPRVDP
+588 ANLCPRVDP
-599 EFSYLLPIKTKGK
+599 EFSYLLPIKTKEK

-650 LPDDIVKGLFIPLDN
+650 LPDDIVKGLFIPLP
-665 KQSNNSDKVK
+665 SGNNNDAKVK
-675 ENVKQNIDYIAKQ
+675 ENVQQNIDYIAKQ

-780 LIFKEKRNFAVGDR
+780 LIFKGEEDFAVGGS
-794 GGNTLP
+794 GGRTLP

-842 YQKGRMNGN
+842 YQKGRMDGN

-866 GYDHPNHKFG
+866 GYDHPSQKFG
-876 FDFYT
+876 FNFYT

-888 PEDTYNMFYKEEKKK
+888 PEDTYDIYAKDKKQM
-903 DSTIKWRS
+903 DTSIKWRS

>member
-1 MTNFKFSLLA
+1 L
-11 CSIAF
+11 
-16 ALNASTAYAA
+16 
-26 GRTNKPTNQTT
+26 
-37 NQDSNLSEQLEQIN
+37 
-51 VSGSTENSDTKTPP
+51 
-65 KIAETVKTAKTLE
+65 KI
-78 REQAN
+78 
-83 NIKDIVKYET
+83 
-93 GVTVVEAGRFG
+93 
-104 QSGFAI
+104 
-110 RGVDENRVAINID
+110 
-123 GLRQAET
+123 
-130 LSSQGFKELFEGYG
+130 
-144 NFNNTRNGAE
+144 
-154 IETLKEVNIT
+154 
-164 KGANSIKSGSGSLGG
+164 
-179 SVIYKTK
+179 
-186 DARDYLLNK
+186 
-195 DYYVSYKKGYATENN
+195 
-210 QSFNTLTL
+210 
-218 AGRYKK
+218 
-224 FDALVVTTR
+224 
-233 RNGHELEN
+233 
-241 YDYKNADSLTQ
+241 
-252 GKKREKADPYKI
+252 
-264 EQDSTL
+264 
-270 LKLSFNPTENH
+270 
-281 RFTLAADLYEHRSRG
+281 
-296 QDLSYTLKYQ
+296 
-306 RSGNETPEVES
+306 
-317 RHTNDK
+317 
-323 TKRRN
+323 
-328 ISFSYENF
+328 
-336 SQTPFWDT
+336 
-344 LKLTYSDQRI
+344 TYSDQRI

-366 GVTHCQGTEN
+366 GVRHCQGTEN
-376 PTGLKLTNGK
+376 PTGLKLTDGK
-386 ITRRNG
+386 ITRRDG
-392 TDLQFKEKGTA
+392 SPLEFKKIDETGK
-403 ADGTKTYDFDTFID
+403 YDFNKFID
-417 TNNQEIVG
+417 TDKKEIEG
-425 KLTRKRAS
+425 KLTLGNAGD
-433 ETWYDCS
+433 TWYDCS
-440 IFDCENKIKV
+440 LFDCENKTKMKV
-450 FKGENYYGHEGT
+450 FEGEKSYGHKGT
-462 WKEAELEKKDINGKT
+462 WKEVELEKKDLNGKT
-477 FARIKDG
+477 FARIKDKDN
-484 GTYKNPIQSILPSSP
+484 KNYNYGKIKSILPSSP
-499 GFLERLWQE
+499 GYLERLWQE

-553 NDATDVQWWAE
+553 NDASDVQWWAK
-564 RTLGTKTEW
+564 RTLGTRYDYFKSQEIVETCATTSG
-573 WNSSEEIPQTCEDTS
+573 WN
-588 WSAFLCPRVDP
+588 AFLCPRVDP
-599 EFSYLLPIKTKGK
+599 EFSYLLPIKTKEK

-650 LPDDIVKGLFIPLDN
+650 LPDDIVKGLFIPLN
-665 KQSNNSDKVK
+665 GKHNNNDAKVK
-675 ENVKQNIDYIAKQ
+675 ENVQQNIDYIAKQ

-773 NYKNFID
+773 NYRDFID
-780 LIFKEKRNFAVGDR
+780 LVYKGKKDYKLVSGGD
-794 GGNTLP
+794 TLP
-800 FSLYQNINRDSA
+800 FYLYQNINRDSA

-961 DQSTGQGINRF
+961 EQTTGLGINRF

>member
-1 MTNFKFSLLA
+1 
-11 CSIAF
+11 
-16 ALNASTAYAA
+16 
-26 GRTNKPTNQTT
+26 
-37 NQDSNLSEQLEQIN
+37 QLEQIN

-306 RSGNETPEVES
+306 RSGHETPEDDS

-344 LKLTYSDQRI
+344 LKITFSKQKI

-366 GVTHCQGTEN
+366 GVRHCQGTAN
-376 PTGLKLTNGK
+376 PAGLKLIDGEITRRDGSELEFKKKDGSDEYDFSKLIDTNGK
-386 ITRRNG
+386 EIESGITRKYH
-392 TDLQFKEKGTA
+392 DE
-403 ADGTKTYDFDTFID
+403 
-417 TNNQEIVG
+417 V
-425 KLTRKRAS
+425 
-433 ETWYDCS
+433 WYDCL
-440 IFDCENKIKV
+440 IFDCENPSKMKV
-450 FKGENYYGHEGT
+450 AEGT
-462 WKEAELEKKDINGKT
+462 SRYGYFGKWKNDVELETKVLNDRK
-477 FARIKDG
+477 FARIKNG
-484 GTYKNPIQSILPSSP
+484 NRGKTFPILPSSP

-564 RTLGTKTEW
+564 PTLGEDIFGNPRTCATSG
-573 WNSSEEIPQTCEDTS
+573 WN
-588 WSAFLCPRVDP
+588 ANLCPRVDP
-599 EFSYLLPIKTKGK
+599 EFSYLLPIKTKEK

-650 LPDDIVKGLFIPLDN
+650 LPDDIVKGLFIPLKKGRN
-665 KQSNNSDKVK
+665 SNDEVK
-675 ENVKQNIDYIAKQ
+675 KNVQENIDYIAKQ

-780 LIFKEKRNFAVGDR
+780 LIFKGEEDFAVGGS
-794 GGNTLP
+794 GGRTLP

-842 YQKGRMNGN
+842 YQKGRMDGN

-866 GYDHPNHKFG
+866 GYDHPSQKFG
-876 FDFYT
+876 FNFYT

-888 PEDTYNMFYKEEKKK
+888 PEDTYDIYAKDKKQM
-903 DSTIKWRS
+903 DTSIKWRS

-961 DQSTGQGINRF
+961 DQKTGQGINRF